1 MDRLRIYHQ
10 DGRELTDAVG
20 RGVEVLSVEDNDKW
34 MGEHSVDVSVSSP
47 FPIGWCI
54 GDYIDYRGERFEI
67 NYEPGRIKSS
77 RAGSDGGAFVY
88 NNVKFDSK
96 QYELVRSEFL
106 DVVLY
111 DNGQHYTSLPKF
123 AFYAS
128 SLDDIADRI
137 QANLNEQYGDG
148 VWQIY
153 TRNKAKSL
161 NRGCDAAEWS
171 LRYGDGVE
179 DNVIKAQ
186 SISVSSQSCWDVL
199 SLVNSTFDVNF
210 ITRGRSVYIGT
221 AGIPADHIF
230 GYGKGNGLR
239 KIEEQTDSSQAVTT
253 RLRAYGSSKNL
264 PTRYY
269 TNLCLDVFTK
279 CTGGRTYLDDG
290 ETRMNLVLYTDI
302 AWENRWAYFSTASES
317 GSFPVS
323 IRVDRYDYDVKANK
337 TDVDG
342 KELLL
347 FYVSTDDGND
357 YYNCQYL
364 SRQYSSFPKIYI
376 TKGASKENWPAQN
389 KEYQSD
395 ALPNNMSINVLMLP
409 GFPKKSL
416 KEWWD
421 AQDDATKKRIG
432 GDREH
437 DFSQDRFRPYVDSLN
452 AKEIG
457 VRQSSLF
464 FDNDNEKEGIIE
476 IYPTIEEM
484 EVGGVRIDEIDE
496 GSVSITDNGVFA
508 DGATIPPF
516 TLKLKKEVNFD
527 INSIRQNDFSVSMKD
542 GMCAGRTFKVGGS
555 AKGED
560 GRWVL
565 TMERVKD
572 EDLGLYFPYKD
583 FQIKKGDHFVLSG
596 IELPDEYVEYSAEKL
611 LTYAIA
617 WLDENDHTQKVY
629 TPQIDNVYM
638 ARQHDSAEADESGMA
653 VSLYKSLR
661 AGDMLTFADD
671 DLGLSVTMTIDQLTI
686 KESGGK
692 IPEYTITLK
701 KKTDVGTIQ
710 RIENKIDSLVSG
722 NGLSGGGGLLEPQ
735 IKQLIKSY
743 GSTFFLSKLK
753 EDAASGLIRFQR
765 GIAIGKKYGV
775 TEGGDAQLS
784 SVSASRVSD
793 GRSTSADRVITGASG
808 YDVYMGDD
816 GKSYAYLDNIVVRQK
831 AVFAETEIRK
841 VSYAGGSVTY
851 SNAGS
856 SIVKVDYLTDATGS
870 VSAIKCYAKADDGTT
885 QTANWWRVGMMAL
898 CKTYNIKN
906 SGNRYYWRLV
916 TGTGTEMLDDG
927 MEYYYVVLSNVKEF
941 KGSDAI
947 IPSYG
952 EGVFSEENGNLLT
965 WGDGSIS
972 IAITTGCGN
981 VSIAS
986 VSDETE
992 DDNGVALGEKTFYGY
1007 DPSVGNDLPAVGD
1020 VIVQAGDQIRWMS
1033 RGNVVMV
1040 RTSSEDDGGDT
1051 APSIMMYY
1059 SMGAPYATGKK
1070 DEAGNDIAT
1079 PYQWKRRTAMMSPG
1093 AWLVNAKRF
1102 KFFTDDDESRV
1113 VEPIATTYEIK
1124 VSSDT
1129 LTIHQ
1134 DGTTT
1139 PNQYTMSVVK
1149 HYGSLTETVEGA
1161 KIYGVLTADE
1171 NKNDVVLEY
1180 GSPLWPMFVASL
1192 KLAKA
1197 LRFEA
1202 YINGDRNSGEKIAE
1216 KHISVTRD
1224 GADGENVNMVGS
1236 ADDAIV
1242 DSEAPSGDGVHTWEE
1257 LLHYGFEPKVGGL
1270 YLFYMTDET
1279 GSKAQVVRYSTA
1291 TQYTIEEAKTGDS
1304 YVVDNADS
1312 VKGVDGILFSCYAKD
1327 ADGNTD
1333 WRDMGVWRGRDG
1345 VTITAEPGALV
1356 FDTGVDGLVD
1366 MGAQTGVISNISAQ
1380 RGGEAVA
1387 VEITQ
1392 VTGTGCTASA
1402 SGTTVKVTAVD
1413 KQTIVMADGTE
1424 KTMSVGGGYIGVDC
1438 MVGGAAYHVTIPM
1451 TVNIAAY
1458 AGKVEWDAKEYN
1470 ATFTKYKK
1478 TTDGRLE
1485 KAESSIKQ
1493 NADAI
1498 SLKVSCAD
1506 MEAAGMDITADSV
1519 VLTATQTLIRNQQG
1533 ETVAV
1538 FNADGTMIAGTV
1550 KTADTGFG
1558 SVSISGG
1565 EIGVTNPQGKTNI
1578 RFGLTSDGFMVLQY
1592 YDNDGNLL
1600 YDLGPSGLTQ
1610 SAIVGQKWYSGQ
1622 WVAVALGTDM
1632 ASKCLWSDGTW
1643 HDAEPLTA
1651 TGLSCRWYKMAIGNL
1666 ATAAFTETPGGADSQ
1681 PVPPTGNQP
1690 KWTENGYQAVALHK
1704 YYAAKI
1710 NDTAVADDAAGL
1722 SAKEAA
1728 LADGKWFTQKTGL
1741 GDGTGGLQH
1750 EAEGLWLPWDGTV
1763 LDGVGD
1769 AGNVYY
1775 PTYRLT
1781 GLMTTVMGSEQQMS
1795 MVVSEKVSKTQG
1807 TITR

>member
-1 MDRLRIYHQ
+1 MTQATERDYWISPNALYIELNAIGLPDYIHATCVSGAKILVYIKNIISYDAGHNYKRWTLQASPTVFNSHTVKYVYAAIPRIDDGTKNAIIVFPSEQLDIYGKNENKEQIGSEEYYYIFLRGIITSS
-10 DGRELTDAVG
+10 G
-20 RGVEVLSVEDNDKW
+20 DNGTTSRDWQQRISTGYLASDEAISSTGTESEWYKYS
-34 MGEHSVDVSVSSP
+34 SVDSIVTFLKNLTMKAGTAFHEFFARSIKILSGGDLTFEGQTPLTGIADKNTSVISEDKIVTP
-47 FPIGWCI
+47 KYVDDNFL
-54 GDYIDYRGERFEI
+54 
-67 NYEPGRIKSS
+67 SS
-77 RAGSDGGAFVY
+77 RLPDTAKGLITFEDG
-88 NNVKFDSK
+88 
-96 QYELVRSEFL
+96 
-106 DVVLY
+106 LY
-111 DNGQHYTSLPKF
+111 CKR
-123 AFYAS
+123 AA
-128 SLDDIADRI
+128 IADR
-137 QANLNEQYGDG
+137 
-148 VWQIY
+148 V
-153 TRNKAKSL
+153 
-161 NRGCDAAEWS
+161 
-171 LRYGDGVE
+171 
-179 DNVIKAQ
+179 
-186 SISVSSQSCWDVL
+186 
-199 SLVNSTFDVNF
+199 
-210 ITRGRSVYIGT
+210 
-221 AGIPADHIF
+221 
-230 GYGKGNGLR
+230 
-239 KIEEQTDSSQAVTT
+239 
-253 RLRAYGSSKNL
+253 
-264 PTRYY
+264 
-269 TNLCLDVFTK
+269 
-279 CTGGRTYLDDG
+279 
-290 ETRMNLVLYTDI
+290 
-302 AWENRWAYFSTASES
+302 
-317 GSFPVS
+317 
-323 IRVDRYDYDVKANK
+323 
-337 TDVDG
+337 
-342 KELLL
+342 
-347 FYVSTDDGND
+347 
-357 YYNCQYL
+357 
-364 SRQYSSFPKIYI
+364 
-376 TKGASKENWPAQN
+376 
-389 KEYQSD
+389 
-395 ALPNNMSINVLMLP
+395 
-409 GFPKKSL
+409 
-416 KEWWD
+416 
-421 AQDDATKKRIG
+421 
-432 GDREH
+432 H
-437 DFSQDRFRPYVDSLN
+437 D
-452 AKEIG
+452 K
-457 VRQSSLF
+457 
-464 FDNDNEKEGIIE
+464 
-476 IYPTIEEM
+476 
-484 EVGGVRIDEIDE
+484 
-496 GSVSITDNGVFA
+496 
-508 DGATIPPF
+508 
-516 TLKLKKEVNFD
+516 
-527 INSIRQNDFSVSMKD
+527 
-542 GMCAGRTFKVGGS
+542 
-555 AKGED
+555 
-560 GRWVL
+560 
-565 TMERVKD
+565 
-572 EDLGLYFPYKD
+572 
-583 FQIKKGDHFVLSG
+583 
-596 IELPDEYVEYSAEKL
+596 
-611 LTYAIA
+611 
-617 WLDENDHTQKVY
+617 
-629 TPQIDNVYM
+629 
-638 ARQHDSAEADESGMA
+638 
-653 VSLYKSLR
+653 
-661 AGDMLTFADD
+661 
-671 DLGLSVTMTIDQLTI
+671 
-686 KESGGK
+686 
-692 IPEYTITLK
+692 
-701 KKTDVGTIQ
+701 
-710 RIENKIDSLVSG
+710 
-722 NGLSGGGGLLEPQ
+722 
-735 IKQLIKSY
+735 
-743 GSTFFLSKLK
+743 
-753 EDAASGLIRFQR
+753 
-765 GIAIGKKYGV
+765 
-775 TEGGDAQLS
+775 
-784 SVSASRVSD
+784 
-793 GRSTSADRVITGASG
+793 RSTNADRVLTGAQG
-808 YDVYMGDD
+808 YDIYMGDD
-816 GKSYAYLDNIVVRQK
+816 GKSYAYLDNLIVRQK
-831 AVFAETEIRK
+831 ALFASTEIRK
-841 VSYAGGSVTY
+841 VSYAGGSVIY

-856 SIVKVDYLTDATGS
+856 TIVKVAYVLDTAGA
-870 VSAIKCYAKADDGTT
+870 VSAIKCYAKSDDGTT

-952 EGVFSEENGNLLT
+952 EGVFSEEKDNLLT

-972 IAITTGCGN
+972 IAITTGGGN

-986 VSDETE
+986 VSDETA

-1020 VIVQAGDQIRWMS
+1020 VIVQAGDQIRWTS

-1070 DEAGNDIAT
+1070 DEAGNDIAN
-1079 PYQWKRRTAMMSPG
+1079 PYQWKRRTAKMSPG
-1093 AWLVNAKRF
+1093 GWLVNAKRF

-1129 LTIHQ
+1129 LAIHQ

-1139 PNQYTMSVVK
+1139 PNQYTASVVK

-1171 NKNDVVLEY
+1171 TKNDVVVEY
-1180 GSPLWPMFVASL
+1180 GSPLWPVFVASL

-1291 TQYTIEEAKTGDS
+1291 TQYTIEEAKAGDS

-1312 VKGVDGILFSCYAKD
+1312 VKDVDGILFSCYAKD
-1327 ADGNTD
+1327 ANGNTD
-1333 WRDMGVWRGRDG
+1333 WCDMGVWRGRDG

-1356 FDTGVDGLVD
+1356 FDTGMDGLVD
-1366 MGAQTGVISNISAQ
+1366 MGAQTGTFSNISAQ
-1380 RGGEAVA
+1380 RGGETVA
-1387 VEITQ
+1387 VEITH
-1392 VTGTGCTASA
+1392 VTGTGCTASF
-1402 SGTTVKVTAVD
+1402 SGTTVTVTAVD

-1424 KTMSVGGGYIGVDC
+1424 KDMSVGGGYIGVDC

-1458 AGKVEWDAKEYN
+1458 ASKVEWDAKEYN
-1470 ATFTKYKK
+1470 STFTSYK
-1478 TTDGRLE
+1478 TATDGRLD
-1485 KAESSIKQ
+1485 KAESNIKQ

-1498 SLKVSCAD
+1498 SLKVSRAD
-1506 MEAAGMDITADSV
+1506 MEAAGMDITEDSV

-1538 FNADGTMIAGTV
+1538 FNADGTMMAGTV

-1565 EIGVTNPQGKTNI
+1565 EIGVMNPQGKTNI

-1610 SAIVGQKWYSGQ
+1610 SAIVGQKWYSSQ

-1632 ASKCLWSDGTW
+1632 ANKCLWSDGTW
-1643 HDAEPLTA
+1643 HDAAPLTA

-1666 ATAAFTETPGGADSQ
+1666 AAAAFTETPGGAEAQ
-1681 PVPPTGNQP
+1681 PVPPTGKQP
-1690 KWTENGYQAVALHK
+1690 KWAEHGYQAVALHK

-1710 NDTAVADDAAGL
+1710 NGTAVADDAAGL

-1741 GDGTGGLQH
+1741 GDGAGGLQH
-1750 EAEGLWLPWDGTV
+1750 EAAGQWLPWDGTV

-1769 AGNVYY
+1769 ASNVYY

>member
-1 MDRLRIYHQ
+1 MTQATTKDYWISPTALYIELNALGNPNYIQASCISGAQILVYVKDIIGFDAGHNYRRWPLQAAPTVFNSNTEKYVYAAIPRDFTSNRLALIVFPSEQVDIYGKNEQ
-10 DGRELTDAVG
+10 EEQIG
-20 RGVEVLSVEDNDKW
+20 
-34 MGEHSVDVSVSSP
+34 SVDYYYIFLQGIITSSGDNGTVQRDWK
-47 FPIGWCI
+47 IG
-54 GDYIDYRGERFEI
+54 
-67 NYEPGRIKSS
+67 GRIVSGYLSS
-77 RAGSDGGAFVY
+77 DEAISAIPNESEWYNYSSVDSIVTFLKNLTMKAGTCFHEFFARSIKILSGGDLTFEGQTPLTGIADKNTSVISEDKIVTPKYVDDNFLSSQLPDTAKGLITFEDGLYCKGA
-88 NNVKFDSK
+88 
-96 QYELVRSEFL
+96 
-106 DVVLY
+106 
-111 DNGQHYTSLPKF
+111 
-123 AFYAS
+123 A
-128 SLDDIADRI
+128 IADR
-137 QANLNEQYGDG
+137 
-148 VWQIY
+148 V
-153 TRNKAKSL
+153 
-161 NRGCDAAEWS
+161 
-171 LRYGDGVE
+171 
-179 DNVIKAQ
+179 
-186 SISVSSQSCWDVL
+186 
-199 SLVNSTFDVNF
+199 
-210 ITRGRSVYIGT
+210 
-221 AGIPADHIF
+221 
-230 GYGKGNGLR
+230 
-239 KIEEQTDSSQAVTT
+239 
-253 RLRAYGSSKNL
+253 
-264 PTRYY
+264 
-269 TNLCLDVFTK
+269 
-279 CTGGRTYLDDG
+279 
-290 ETRMNLVLYTDI
+290 
-302 AWENRWAYFSTASES
+302 
-317 GSFPVS
+317 
-323 IRVDRYDYDVKANK
+323 
-337 TDVDG
+337 
-342 KELLL
+342 
-347 FYVSTDDGND
+347 
-357 YYNCQYL
+357 
-364 SRQYSSFPKIYI
+364 
-376 TKGASKENWPAQN
+376 
-389 KEYQSD
+389 
-395 ALPNNMSINVLMLP
+395 
-409 GFPKKSL
+409 
-416 KEWWD
+416 
-421 AQDDATKKRIG
+421 
-432 GDREH
+432 H
-437 DFSQDRFRPYVDSLN
+437 D
-452 AKEIG
+452 K
-457 VRQSSLF
+457 
-464 FDNDNEKEGIIE
+464 
-476 IYPTIEEM
+476 
-484 EVGGVRIDEIDE
+484 
-496 GSVSITDNGVFA
+496 
-508 DGATIPPF
+508 
-516 TLKLKKEVNFD
+516 
-527 INSIRQNDFSVSMKD
+527 
-542 GMCAGRTFKVGGS
+542 
-555 AKGED
+555 
-560 GRWVL
+560 
-565 TMERVKD
+565 
-572 EDLGLYFPYKD
+572 
-583 FQIKKGDHFVLSG
+583 
-596 IELPDEYVEYSAEKL
+596 
-611 LTYAIA
+611 
-617 WLDENDHTQKVY
+617 
-629 TPQIDNVYM
+629 
-638 ARQHDSAEADESGMA
+638 
-653 VSLYKSLR
+653 
-661 AGDMLTFADD
+661 
-671 DLGLSVTMTIDQLTI
+671 
-686 KESGGK
+686 
-692 IPEYTITLK
+692 
-701 KKTDVGTIQ
+701 
-710 RIENKIDSLVSG
+710 
-722 NGLSGGGGLLEPQ
+722 
-735 IKQLIKSY
+735 
-743 GSTFFLSKLK
+743 
-753 EDAASGLIRFQR
+753 
-765 GIAIGKKYGV
+765 
-775 TEGGDAQLS
+775 
-784 SVSASRVSD
+784 
-793 GRSTSADRVITGASG
+793 RSTNADRVLTGAQG
-808 YDVYMGDD
+808 YDIYMGDD
-816 GKSYAYLDNIVVRQK
+816 GKSYGYIDNLIVRQK
-831 AVFAETEIRK
+831 ALFASTEIRK
-841 VSYAGGSVTY
+841 VSYAGGSVIY

-856 SIVKVDYLTDATGS
+856 TIVKVAYVLDTAGS

-952 EGVFSEENGNLLT
+952 EGVFSEEKDNLLT

-972 IAITTGCGN
+972 IAITTGGGN

-986 VSDETE
+986 VSDETA

-1020 VIVQAGDQIRWMS
+1020 VIVQAGDQIRWTS

-1070 DEAGNDIAT
+1070 DEAGNDIAN
-1079 PYQWKRRTAMMSPG
+1079 PYQWKRRTAKMSPG
-1093 AWLVNAKRF
+1093 GWLVNAKRF

-1139 PNQYTMSVVK
+1139 PNQYTASVVK

-1171 NKNDVVLEY
+1171 NKNDVVVEY

-1270 YLFYMTDET
+1270 YLFYMTEET

-1291 TQYTIEEAKTGDS
+1291 TQYTIEEAQTGDS

-1327 ADGNTD
+1327 ANGNTD

-1380 RGGEAVA
+1380 RGGETVA

-1392 VTGTGCTASA
+1392 VTGTGCTASF
-1402 SGTTVKVTAVD
+1402 SGTTVTVTAVD
-1413 KQTIVMADGTE
+1413 KQTIVMADGLE

-1438 MVGGAAYHVTIPM
+1438 TVGGAAYHVTIPM

-1458 AGKVEWDAKEYN
+1458 ASKVEWDAEEYN
-1470 ATFTKYKK
+1470 STFTSYK
-1478 TTDGRLE
+1478 TATDGRLD
-1485 KAESSIKQ
+1485 KAESNIRQ
-1493 NADAI
+1493 NAEAI
-1498 SLKVSCAD
+1498 SLKVSRKD
-1506 MEAAGMDITADSV
+1506 MEAAGMDITEDSV

-1565 EIGVTNPQGKTNI
+1565 EIGVMNPQGKTNI

-1632 ASKCLWSDGTW
+1632 ESKCLWSDGTW

-1666 ATAAFTETPGGADSQ
+1666 AAAAFTETPGGADSQ
-1681 PVPPTGNQP
+1681 PVPPTGKQP
-1690 KWTENGYQAVALHK
+1690 KWAENGYQAVALHK

-1710 NDTAVADDAAGL
+1710 NGTAVADDAAGL

-1741 GDGTGGLQH
+1741 GDGAGGLQH
-1750 EAEGLWLPWDGTV
+1750 EAAGQWLPWDGTV

-1769 AGNVYY
+1769 ASNVYY

>member
-1 MDRLRIYHQ
+1 MTQATERDYWISPNALYIELNALGLPDYIQASCVSGAKILVYIKNIISYDAGHNYKRWTLQASPTVFNTHTVKYVYAAIPRIDDSTKNAIIVFPSEQLDIYGKNESKEQIGSEEYYYIFLRGIITSS
-10 DGRELTDAVG
+10 G
-20 RGVEVLSVEDNDKW
+20 DNGTINRDWKQRISTGYLASDEAISSTGTESEW
-34 MGEHSVDVSVSSP
+34 YKYSSVDSIVTFLKNLTMKAGTFFHEFFARSIKILSGGDLTFEGQTPLTGIADKNTSIISEDKIVTPKYVDDNFLSSQLP
-47 FPIGWCI
+47 DTAKGLIT
-54 GDYIDYRGERFEI
+54 FE
-67 NYEPGRIKSS
+67 
-77 RAGSDGGAFVY
+77 DGLYCKGA
-88 NNVKFDSK
+88 
-96 QYELVRSEFL
+96 
-106 DVVLY
+106 
-111 DNGQHYTSLPKF
+111 
-123 AFYAS
+123 A
-128 SLDDIADRI
+128 IADR
-137 QANLNEQYGDG
+137 
-148 VWQIY
+148 V
-153 TRNKAKSL
+153 
-161 NRGCDAAEWS
+161 
-171 LRYGDGVE
+171 
-179 DNVIKAQ
+179 
-186 SISVSSQSCWDVL
+186 
-199 SLVNSTFDVNF
+199 
-210 ITRGRSVYIGT
+210 
-221 AGIPADHIF
+221 
-230 GYGKGNGLR
+230 
-239 KIEEQTDSSQAVTT
+239 
-253 RLRAYGSSKNL
+253 
-264 PTRYY
+264 
-269 TNLCLDVFTK
+269 
-279 CTGGRTYLDDG
+279 
-290 ETRMNLVLYTDI
+290 
-302 AWENRWAYFSTASES
+302 
-317 GSFPVS
+317 
-323 IRVDRYDYDVKANK
+323 
-337 TDVDG
+337 
-342 KELLL
+342 
-347 FYVSTDDGND
+347 
-357 YYNCQYL
+357 
-364 SRQYSSFPKIYI
+364 
-376 TKGASKENWPAQN
+376 
-389 KEYQSD
+389 
-395 ALPNNMSINVLMLP
+395 
-409 GFPKKSL
+409 
-416 KEWWD
+416 
-421 AQDDATKKRIG
+421 
-432 GDREH
+432 H
-437 DFSQDRFRPYVDSLN
+437 D
-452 AKEIG
+452 K
-457 VRQSSLF
+457 
-464 FDNDNEKEGIIE
+464 
-476 IYPTIEEM
+476 
-484 EVGGVRIDEIDE
+484 
-496 GSVSITDNGVFA
+496 
-508 DGATIPPF
+508 
-516 TLKLKKEVNFD
+516 
-527 INSIRQNDFSVSMKD
+527 
-542 GMCAGRTFKVGGS
+542 
-555 AKGED
+555 
-560 GRWVL
+560 
-565 TMERVKD
+565 
-572 EDLGLYFPYKD
+572 
-583 FQIKKGDHFVLSG
+583 
-596 IELPDEYVEYSAEKL
+596 
-611 LTYAIA
+611 
-617 WLDENDHTQKVY
+617 
-629 TPQIDNVYM
+629 
-638 ARQHDSAEADESGMA
+638 
-653 VSLYKSLR
+653 
-661 AGDMLTFADD
+661 
-671 DLGLSVTMTIDQLTI
+671 
-686 KESGGK
+686 
-692 IPEYTITLK
+692 
-701 KKTDVGTIQ
+701 
-710 RIENKIDSLVSG
+710 
-722 NGLSGGGGLLEPQ
+722 
-735 IKQLIKSY
+735 
-743 GSTFFLSKLK
+743 
-753 EDAASGLIRFQR
+753 
-765 GIAIGKKYGV
+765 
-775 TEGGDAQLS
+775 
-784 SVSASRVSD
+784 
-793 GRSTSADRVITGASG
+793 RSTNADRVLTGAQG
-808 YDVYMGDD
+808 YDIYMGDD
-816 GKSYAYLDNIVVRQK
+816 GKSYGYIDNLIVRQK
-831 AVFAETEIRK
+831 ALFASTEIRK
-841 VSYAGGSVTY
+841 VSYADGSVIY

-856 SIVKVDYLTDATGS
+856 TIVKVAYVFDSANS

-952 EGVFSEENGNLLT
+952 EGVFSEEKGNLLT

-972 IAITTGCGN
+972 IAITTGGGN

-986 VSDETE
+986 VSDETA
-992 DDNGVALGEKTFYGY
+992 DDNGVALGDKTFYGY

-1070 DEAGNDIAT
+1070 DEAGNDIAN
-1079 PYQWKRRTAMMSPG
+1079 PYQWKRRTAKMSPG
-1093 AWLVNAKRF
+1093 GWLVNAKRF

-1139 PNQYTMSVVK
+1139 PNQYTASVVK
-1149 HYGSLTETVEGA
+1149 HYGSLTEAVEDA

-1171 NKNDVVLEY
+1171 NKNDVVVEY

-1202 YINGDRNSGEKIAE
+1202 YINGDRNNGEKIAE
-1216 KHISVTRD
+1216 KNISVTRD
-1224 GADGENVNMVGS
+1224 GSDGESVDMVGS

-1257 LLHYGFEPKVGGL
+1257 LLHYGFEPKAGGL

-1312 VKGVDGILFSCYAKD
+1312 VKDVDGVLFSCYAKD
-1327 ADGNTD
+1327 ANGNTD

-1356 FDTGVDGLVD
+1356 FDTGMDGLVD
-1366 MGAQTGVISNISAQ
+1366 MGAQTGTISNISAQ

-1387 VEITQ
+1387 VEITH
-1392 VTGTGCTASA
+1392 VTGTGCTASF
-1402 SGTTVKVTAVD
+1402 SGTTVKVTSVD

-1438 MVGGAAYHVTIPM
+1438 TVGGAAYHVTIPM

-1458 AGKVEWDAKEYN
+1458 AGKVEWDAMGYN
-1470 ATFTKYKK
+1470 ANFTKYKE
-1478 TTDGRLE
+1478 TTDGRLV
-1485 KAESSIKQ
+1485 KAESNISM

-1498 SLKVSCAD
+1498 SLKVSRKD
-1506 MEAAGMDITADSV
+1506 MEAAGMDITEDSV

-1538 FNADGTMIAGTV
+1538 FNADGTMMAGTV

-1622 WVAVALGTDM
+1622 WVAVTLGTDM

-1710 NDTAVADDAAGL
+1710 NGTAVADDAAGL

-1750 EAEGLWLPWDGTV
+1750 EAAGQWLPWDGTV
-1763 LDGVGD
+1763 RDGVGD
-1769 AGNVYY
+1769 ASNVYY

-1781 GLMTTVMGSEQQMS
+1781 DLMTTVMGSEQQMS

>member
-1 MDRLRIYHQ
+1 MTQATTKDYWISPTALYIELNALGNPNYIQASCISGAQILVYVKDIIGFDAGHNYRRWPLQAAPTVFNSNTEKYVYAAIPRDFTSNRLALIVFPSEQVDIYGKNEQ
-10 DGRELTDAVG
+10 EEQIG
-20 RGVEVLSVEDNDKW
+20 
-34 MGEHSVDVSVSSP
+34 SVDYYYIFLQGIITSSGDNGTVQRDWK
-47 FPIGWCI
+47 IG
-54 GDYIDYRGERFEI
+54 
-67 NYEPGRIKSS
+67 GRIVSGYLSSDEAISAIPNESEWYNYSSVDSIVTFLKNLTMKAGTFFHEFFARSIKILSGGNLTFEGQTPLTGIADKNTSVISEDKIVTPKYVDDNFLSS
-77 RAGSDGGAFVY
+77 RLPDTAKGLITFEDGLYCKGA
-88 NNVKFDSK
+88 
-96 QYELVRSEFL
+96 
-106 DVVLY
+106 
-111 DNGQHYTSLPKF
+111 
-123 AFYAS
+123 A
-128 SLDDIADRI
+128 IADR
-137 QANLNEQYGDG
+137 
-148 VWQIY
+148 V
-153 TRNKAKSL
+153 
-161 NRGCDAAEWS
+161 
-171 LRYGDGVE
+171 
-179 DNVIKAQ
+179 
-186 SISVSSQSCWDVL
+186 
-199 SLVNSTFDVNF
+199 
-210 ITRGRSVYIGT
+210 
-221 AGIPADHIF
+221 
-230 GYGKGNGLR
+230 
-239 KIEEQTDSSQAVTT
+239 
-253 RLRAYGSSKNL
+253 
-264 PTRYY
+264 
-269 TNLCLDVFTK
+269 
-279 CTGGRTYLDDG
+279 
-290 ETRMNLVLYTDI
+290 
-302 AWENRWAYFSTASES
+302 
-317 GSFPVS
+317 
-323 IRVDRYDYDVKANK
+323 
-337 TDVDG
+337 
-342 KELLL
+342 
-347 FYVSTDDGND
+347 
-357 YYNCQYL
+357 
-364 SRQYSSFPKIYI
+364 
-376 TKGASKENWPAQN
+376 
-389 KEYQSD
+389 
-395 ALPNNMSINVLMLP
+395 
-409 GFPKKSL
+409 
-416 KEWWD
+416 
-421 AQDDATKKRIG
+421 
-432 GDREH
+432 H
-437 DFSQDRFRPYVDSLN
+437 D
-452 AKEIG
+452 K
-457 VRQSSLF
+457 
-464 FDNDNEKEGIIE
+464 
-476 IYPTIEEM
+476 
-484 EVGGVRIDEIDE
+484 
-496 GSVSITDNGVFA
+496 
-508 DGATIPPF
+508 
-516 TLKLKKEVNFD
+516 
-527 INSIRQNDFSVSMKD
+527 
-542 GMCAGRTFKVGGS
+542 
-555 AKGED
+555 
-560 GRWVL
+560 
-565 TMERVKD
+565 
-572 EDLGLYFPYKD
+572 
-583 FQIKKGDHFVLSG
+583 
-596 IELPDEYVEYSAEKL
+596 
-611 LTYAIA
+611 
-617 WLDENDHTQKVY
+617 
-629 TPQIDNVYM
+629 
-638 ARQHDSAEADESGMA
+638 
-653 VSLYKSLR
+653 
-661 AGDMLTFADD
+661 
-671 DLGLSVTMTIDQLTI
+671 
-686 KESGGK
+686 
-692 IPEYTITLK
+692 
-701 KKTDVGTIQ
+701 
-710 RIENKIDSLVSG
+710 
-722 NGLSGGGGLLEPQ
+722 
-735 IKQLIKSY
+735 
-743 GSTFFLSKLK
+743 
-753 EDAASGLIRFQR
+753 
-765 GIAIGKKYGV
+765 
-775 TEGGDAQLS
+775 
-784 SVSASRVSD
+784 
-793 GRSTSADRVITGASG
+793 RSTNADRVLTGAQG
-808 YDVYMGDD
+808 YDIYMGDD
-816 GKSYAYLDNIVVRQK
+816 GKSYGYIDNLIVRQK
-831 AVFAETEIRK
+831 ALFASTEIRK
-841 VSYAGGSVTY
+841 VSYADGSVLY

-856 SIVKVDYLTDATGS
+856 TIVKVAYVFDSADS

-952 EGVFSEENGNLLT
+952 EGVFSEEKGNLLT

-972 IAITTGCGN
+972 IAITTEGGN

-986 VSDETE
+986 VSDETA

-1070 DEAGNDIAT
+1070 DEAGNDIAN
-1079 PYQWKRRTAMMSPG
+1079 PYQWKRRTAKMSPG
-1093 AWLVNAKRF
+1093 GWLVNAKRF

-1129 LTIHQ
+1129 LAIHQ

-1139 PNQYTMSVVK
+1139 PNQYTASVVK
-1149 HYGSLTETVEGA
+1149 HYGSLTEAVEGA

-1171 NKNDVVLEY
+1171 NKNDVVVEY
-1180 GSPLWPMFVASL
+1180 GSPLWPVLVAVL

-1291 TQYTIEEAKTGDS
+1291 TQYTIEEAKPGDS

-1312 VKGVDGILFSCYAKD
+1312 VKDVDGVLFVCYAKD
-1327 ADGNTD
+1327 ANGNTN

-1366 MGAQTGVISNISAQ
+1366 MGAQIGTFSNISAQ
-1380 RGGEAVA
+1380 RGGKTVA
-1387 VEITQ
+1387 VEITH
-1392 VTGTGCTASA
+1392 VTGTGCTASF
-1402 SGTTVKVTAVD
+1402 SDTTVTVTAVD

-1458 AGKVEWDAKEYN
+1458 ACKVEWDAKEYN

-1478 TTDGRLE
+1478 TTDGKLE
-1485 KAESSIKQ
+1485 KAESNIKQ
-1493 NADAI
+1493 NADNI
-1498 SLKVSCAD
+1498 SLKVSRND
-1506 MEAAGMDITADSV
+1506 MVKAGMDITADSV
-1519 VLTATQTLIRNQQG
+1519 VLTATQTLIKNQQG
-1533 ETVAV
+1533 ENVAV

-1565 EIGVTNPQGKTNI
+1565 EIGVMNPQGKTNM

-1622 WVAVALGTDM
+1622 WVSVVLGTDM
-1632 ASKCLWSDGTW
+1632 ANKCLWSDGTW
-1643 HDAEPLTA
+1643 HDAAPLSA
-1651 TGLSCRWYKMAIGNL
+1651 TGLSYRWYKMAIGNL
-1666 ATAAFTETPGGADSQ
+1666 AAASFTETPGGADSQ
-1681 PVPPTGNQP
+1681 PVPPTGKQP
-1690 KWTENGYQAVALHK
+1690 QWTEHGYQAVALHK

-1710 NDTAVADDAAGL
+1710 NGTAVADDAAGL
-1722 SAKEAA
+1722 SANEAA
-1728 LADGKWFTQKTGL
+1728 IADGKWFTQKTGL

-1750 EAEGLWLPWDGTV
+1750 EAEGQWLPWDGTV

-1769 AGNVYY
+1769 ASNVYY
-1775 PTYRLT
+1775 PTYSLT

>member
-1 MDRLRIYHQ
+1 MTQATERDYWISPNALYIELNAQGLPDYIHASCVSGAKILVYIKNIISYDAGHNYKRWTLQASPTVFNTHTVKYVYAAIPRIDDGTKNAIIVFPSEQLDIYGKNESKEQIGSEEYYYIFLRGIITSS
-10 DGRELTDAVG
+10 G
-20 RGVEVLSVEDNDKW
+20 DNGTTSRDW
-34 MGEHSVDVSVSSP
+34 QQRISTGYLASDEAISSTGTESEWYNYSSVDSIVTFLKNLTMKAGTCFHEFFARSIKILSGGDLTFEGQTPLTGIADKNTSVISEDKIVTPKYVDDNFLSSQLP
-47 FPIGWCI
+47 DTAKGLIT
-54 GDYIDYRGERFEI
+54 FE
-67 NYEPGRIKSS
+67 
-77 RAGSDGGAFVY
+77 DGLYCKGA
-88 NNVKFDSK
+88 
-96 QYELVRSEFL
+96 
-106 DVVLY
+106 
-111 DNGQHYTSLPKF
+111 
-123 AFYAS
+123 A
-128 SLDDIADRI
+128 IADR
-137 QANLNEQYGDG
+137 
-148 VWQIY
+148 V
-153 TRNKAKSL
+153 
-161 NRGCDAAEWS
+161 
-171 LRYGDGVE
+171 
-179 DNVIKAQ
+179 
-186 SISVSSQSCWDVL
+186 
-199 SLVNSTFDVNF
+199 
-210 ITRGRSVYIGT
+210 
-221 AGIPADHIF
+221 
-230 GYGKGNGLR
+230 
-239 KIEEQTDSSQAVTT
+239 
-253 RLRAYGSSKNL
+253 
-264 PTRYY
+264 
-269 TNLCLDVFTK
+269 
-279 CTGGRTYLDDG
+279 
-290 ETRMNLVLYTDI
+290 
-302 AWENRWAYFSTASES
+302 
-317 GSFPVS
+317 
-323 IRVDRYDYDVKANK
+323 
-337 TDVDG
+337 
-342 KELLL
+342 
-347 FYVSTDDGND
+347 
-357 YYNCQYL
+357 
-364 SRQYSSFPKIYI
+364 
-376 TKGASKENWPAQN
+376 
-389 KEYQSD
+389 
-395 ALPNNMSINVLMLP
+395 
-409 GFPKKSL
+409 
-416 KEWWD
+416 
-421 AQDDATKKRIG
+421 
-432 GDREH
+432 H
-437 DFSQDRFRPYVDSLN
+437 D
-452 AKEIG
+452 K
-457 VRQSSLF
+457 
-464 FDNDNEKEGIIE
+464 
-476 IYPTIEEM
+476 
-484 EVGGVRIDEIDE
+484 
-496 GSVSITDNGVFA
+496 
-508 DGATIPPF
+508 
-516 TLKLKKEVNFD
+516 
-527 INSIRQNDFSVSMKD
+527 
-542 GMCAGRTFKVGGS
+542 
-555 AKGED
+555 
-560 GRWVL
+560 
-565 TMERVKD
+565 
-572 EDLGLYFPYKD
+572 
-583 FQIKKGDHFVLSG
+583 
-596 IELPDEYVEYSAEKL
+596 
-611 LTYAIA
+611 
-617 WLDENDHTQKVY
+617 
-629 TPQIDNVYM
+629 
-638 ARQHDSAEADESGMA
+638 
-653 VSLYKSLR
+653 
-661 AGDMLTFADD
+661 
-671 DLGLSVTMTIDQLTI
+671 
-686 KESGGK
+686 
-692 IPEYTITLK
+692 
-701 KKTDVGTIQ
+701 
-710 RIENKIDSLVSG
+710 
-722 NGLSGGGGLLEPQ
+722 
-735 IKQLIKSY
+735 
-743 GSTFFLSKLK
+743 
-753 EDAASGLIRFQR
+753 
-765 GIAIGKKYGV
+765 
-775 TEGGDAQLS
+775 
-784 SVSASRVSD
+784 
-793 GRSTSADRVITGASG
+793 RSTNADRVLTGAQG
-808 YDVYMGDD
+808 YDFYMGDD
-816 GKSYAYLDNIVVRQK
+816 GKSYGYIDNLIVRQK
-831 AVFAETEIRK
+831 ALFASTEIRK
-841 VSYAGGSVTY
+841 VSYAGGSVIY

-856 SIVKVDYLTDATGS
+856 TIVKVAYVFDSADS

-1033 RGNVVMV
+1033 RGNMVMV

-1051 APSIMMYY
+1051 ASSIMMYY

-1070 DEAGNDIAT
+1070 DEAGNDIAN
-1079 PYQWKRRTAMMSPG
+1079 PYQWKRRTANMSPG
-1093 AWLVNAKRF
+1093 GWLVNAKRF

-1129 LTIHQ
+1129 LAIHQ

-1139 PNQYTMSVVK
+1139 PNQYTASVVK

-1161 KIYGVLTADE
+1161 KLYGVLTADE
-1171 NKNDVVLEY
+1171 NKNDVVVEY
-1180 GSPLWPMFVASL
+1180 GSPLWPVLVAVL

-1291 TQYTIEEAKTGDS
+1291 TQYTIEEAKIGDS

-1312 VKGVDGILFSCYAKD
+1312 VKDVDGVLFSCYAKD
-1327 ADGNTD
+1327 ANGNTD

-1356 FDTGVDGLVD
+1356 FNTGMDGLVD
-1366 MGAQTGVISNISAQ
+1366 MGAQTGAISNISAQ

-1387 VEITQ
+1387 VEITH
-1392 VTGTGCTASA
+1392 VTGTGCTASF
-1402 SGTTVKVTAVD
+1402 SGTTVKVTDVD

-1470 ATFTKYKK
+1470 ATFTSYKK

-1485 KAESSIKQ
+1485 KAESNIKQ
-1493 NADAI
+1493 NADNI
-1498 SLKVSCAD
+1498 SLKVSHNE
-1506 MEAAGMDITADSV
+1506 MEAAGIEITPKSV
-1519 VLTATQTLIRNQQG
+1519 VLTATQTLIKNQQG
-1533 ETVAV
+1533 EEVAV

-1565 EIGVTNPQGKTNI
+1565 EIGVMNPQGKTNM

-1622 WVAVALGTDM
+1622 WVAVVLGTDM
-1632 ASKCLWSDGTW
+1632 ANKCLWSDGTW
-1643 HDAEPLTA
+1643 HDAAPQAA
-1651 TGLSCRWYKMAIGNL
+1651 TGLSYRWYKMAIGNL
-1666 ATAAFTETPGGADSQ
+1666 AAASFTETPGGADSQ
-1681 PVPPTGNQP
+1681 PVPPTGKQP
-1690 KWTENGYQAVALHK
+1690 QWTEHGYQAVALHK

-1710 NDTAVADDAAGL
+1710 NGTAVADDAAGL

-1728 LADGKWFTQKTGL
+1728 LADGKWFTQKTSI
-1741 GDGTGGLQH
+1741 GDGAGGLQH
-1750 EAEGLWLPWDGTV
+1750 EAEGQWLPWDGTV

-1769 AGNVYY
+1769 ASNVYY

>member
-1 MDRLRIYHQ
+1 MTQATERDYWISPNALYIELNALGLPDYIQASCVSGAKILVYIKNIISYDAGHNYKRWTLQASPTVFNSHTVKYVYAAIPRIDDSTKNAIIVFPSEQLDIYGKNESNEQIGSEEYYYIFLRGIITSS
-10 DGRELTDAVG
+10 G
-20 RGVEVLSVEDNDKW
+20 DNGTINRDWKQRISTGYLASDEAISSTGTESEW
-34 MGEHSVDVSVSSP
+34 YKYSSVDSIVTFLKNLTMKAGTAFHEFFARSIKILSGGDLTFEGQTPLTGIADKNTSVISEDKIVTP
-47 FPIGWCI
+47 KYVDDNFL
-54 GDYIDYRGERFEI
+54 
-67 NYEPGRIKSS
+67 SS
-77 RAGSDGGAFVY
+77 RLPDTAKGLITFEDG
-88 NNVKFDSK
+88 
-96 QYELVRSEFL
+96 
-106 DVVLY
+106 LY
-111 DNGQHYTSLPKF
+111 CKR
-123 AFYAS
+123 AA
-128 SLDDIADRI
+128 IADR
-137 QANLNEQYGDG
+137 
-148 VWQIY
+148 V
-153 TRNKAKSL
+153 
-161 NRGCDAAEWS
+161 
-171 LRYGDGVE
+171 
-179 DNVIKAQ
+179 
-186 SISVSSQSCWDVL
+186 
-199 SLVNSTFDVNF
+199 
-210 ITRGRSVYIGT
+210 
-221 AGIPADHIF
+221 
-230 GYGKGNGLR
+230 
-239 KIEEQTDSSQAVTT
+239 
-253 RLRAYGSSKNL
+253 
-264 PTRYY
+264 
-269 TNLCLDVFTK
+269 
-279 CTGGRTYLDDG
+279 
-290 ETRMNLVLYTDI
+290 
-302 AWENRWAYFSTASES
+302 
-317 GSFPVS
+317 
-323 IRVDRYDYDVKANK
+323 
-337 TDVDG
+337 
-342 KELLL
+342 
-347 FYVSTDDGND
+347 
-357 YYNCQYL
+357 
-364 SRQYSSFPKIYI
+364 
-376 TKGASKENWPAQN
+376 
-389 KEYQSD
+389 
-395 ALPNNMSINVLMLP
+395 
-409 GFPKKSL
+409 
-416 KEWWD
+416 
-421 AQDDATKKRIG
+421 
-432 GDREH
+432 H
-437 DFSQDRFRPYVDSLN
+437 D
-452 AKEIG
+452 K
-457 VRQSSLF
+457 
-464 FDNDNEKEGIIE
+464 
-476 IYPTIEEM
+476 
-484 EVGGVRIDEIDE
+484 
-496 GSVSITDNGVFA
+496 
-508 DGATIPPF
+508 
-516 TLKLKKEVNFD
+516 
-527 INSIRQNDFSVSMKD
+527 
-542 GMCAGRTFKVGGS
+542 
-555 AKGED
+555 
-560 GRWVL
+560 
-565 TMERVKD
+565 
-572 EDLGLYFPYKD
+572 
-583 FQIKKGDHFVLSG
+583 
-596 IELPDEYVEYSAEKL
+596 
-611 LTYAIA
+611 
-617 WLDENDHTQKVY
+617 
-629 TPQIDNVYM
+629 
-638 ARQHDSAEADESGMA
+638 
-653 VSLYKSLR
+653 
-661 AGDMLTFADD
+661 
-671 DLGLSVTMTIDQLTI
+671 
-686 KESGGK
+686 
-692 IPEYTITLK
+692 
-701 KKTDVGTIQ
+701 
-710 RIENKIDSLVSG
+710 
-722 NGLSGGGGLLEPQ
+722 
-735 IKQLIKSY
+735 
-743 GSTFFLSKLK
+743 
-753 EDAASGLIRFQR
+753 
-765 GIAIGKKYGV
+765 
-775 TEGGDAQLS
+775 
-784 SVSASRVSD
+784 
-793 GRSTSADRVITGASG
+793 RSTNADRVLTGAQG
-808 YDVYMGDD
+808 YDIYMGDD
-816 GKSYAYLDNIVVRQK
+816 GKSYAYLDNLIVRQK
-831 AVFAETEIRK
+831 ALFASTEIRK
-841 VSYAGGSVTY
+841 VSYAGGSVIY

-856 SIVKVDYLTDATGS
+856 TIVKVAYVLDTAGA

-885 QTANWWRVGMMAL
+885 QTSNWWRVGMMAL

-972 IAITTGCGN
+972 IAITTGGGN

-986 VSDETE
+986 VSDETA

-1033 RGNVVMV
+1033 RGNMVMV

-1051 APSIMMYY
+1051 ASSIMMYY

-1070 DEAGNDIAT
+1070 DEAGNDIAN
-1079 PYQWKRRTAMMSPG
+1079 PYQWKRRTANMSPDG
-1093 AWLVNAKRF
+1093 WLVNAKRF

-1139 PNQYTMSVVK
+1139 PNQYTASVVK

-1171 NKNDVVLEY
+1171 NKNDVVVEY

-1257 LLHYGFEPKVGGL
+1257 LLHYGFEPKAGGL

-1279 GSKAQVVRYSTA
+1279 VSKAQVVKYSTA

-1312 VKGVDGILFSCYAKD
+1312 VKGVDGVLFSCYAKN

-1356 FDTGVDGLVD
+1356 FDTGMDGLVD
-1366 MGAQTGVISNISAQ
+1366 MGAQTGAISNISAQ
-1380 RGGEAVA
+1380 RGGEPVA
-1387 VEITQ
+1387 VEITH
-1392 VTGTGCTASA
+1392 VTGTGCTASF
-1402 SGTTVKVTAVD
+1402 SGATVNVTAVD

-1424 KTMSVGGGYIGVDC
+1424 KDMSVGGGYIGVDC

-1470 ATFTKYKK
+1470 ATFTSYKN
-1478 TTDGRLE
+1478 TTDGRLK
-1485 KAESSIKQ
+1485 KAESNIKQ
-1493 NADAI
+1493 NAEAI
-1498 SLKVSCAD
+1498 SLKVSRKD
-1506 MEAAGMDITADSV
+1506 IEAAGMDITADSV
-1519 VLTATQTLIRNQQG
+1519 VLTATQTLIKNQQG
-1533 ETVAV
+1533 ENVAV

-1550 KTADTGFG
+1550 KTTDTGFG

-1565 EIGVTNPQGKTNI
+1565 EIGVTNPQGKTNM

-1622 WVAVALGTDM
+1622 WVSVALGTDM

-1643 HDAEPLTA
+1643 HDAEPQTQ

-1666 ATAAFTETPGGADSQ
+1666 AAAAFTETPGGADSQ
-1681 PVPPTGNQP
+1681 PVPPTGKQP
-1690 KWTENGYQAVALHK
+1690 QWTEHGYQAVALHK

-1710 NDTAVADDAAGL
+1710 NGTAVADDAAGL

-1741 GDGTGGLQH
+1741 GDGAGGLQH
-1750 EAEGLWLPWDGTV
+1750 EAEGQWLPWDGTV

-1769 AGNVYY
+1769 ASNVYY

-1781 GLMTTVMGSEQQMS
+1781 GLMTTLIGSEQQMS

>member
-1 MDRLRIYHQ
+1 MTQATERDYWISPNALYIELNALGLPDYIQASCVSGAKILVYIKNIISYDAGHNYKRWTLQASPTVFNSHTVKYVYAAIPRIDDSTKNAIIVFPSEHLDIYGKNESKEQIGSEEYYYIFLRGIITSS
-10 DGRELTDAVG
+10 G
-20 RGVEVLSVEDNDKW
+20 DNGTINRDWKQQISTGYLASDEAISSTGTESEW
-34 MGEHSVDVSVSSP
+34 YKYSSVDSIVTFLKNLTMKAGTFFHEFFARSIKILSGGDLTFEGQTPLTGIADKNTSVISEDKIVTPKYVDDNFLSSQLP
-47 FPIGWCI
+47 DTAKGLIT
-54 GDYIDYRGERFEI
+54 FE
-67 NYEPGRIKSS
+67 
-77 RAGSDGGAFVY
+77 DGLYCKGA
-88 NNVKFDSK
+88 
-96 QYELVRSEFL
+96 
-106 DVVLY
+106 
-111 DNGQHYTSLPKF
+111 
-123 AFYAS
+123 A
-128 SLDDIADRI
+128 IADR
-137 QANLNEQYGDG
+137 
-148 VWQIY
+148 V
-153 TRNKAKSL
+153 
-161 NRGCDAAEWS
+161 
-171 LRYGDGVE
+171 
-179 DNVIKAQ
+179 
-186 SISVSSQSCWDVL
+186 
-199 SLVNSTFDVNF
+199 
-210 ITRGRSVYIGT
+210 
-221 AGIPADHIF
+221 
-230 GYGKGNGLR
+230 
-239 KIEEQTDSSQAVTT
+239 
-253 RLRAYGSSKNL
+253 
-264 PTRYY
+264 
-269 TNLCLDVFTK
+269 
-279 CTGGRTYLDDG
+279 
-290 ETRMNLVLYTDI
+290 
-302 AWENRWAYFSTASES
+302 
-317 GSFPVS
+317 
-323 IRVDRYDYDVKANK
+323 
-337 TDVDG
+337 
-342 KELLL
+342 
-347 FYVSTDDGND
+347 
-357 YYNCQYL
+357 
-364 SRQYSSFPKIYI
+364 
-376 TKGASKENWPAQN
+376 
-389 KEYQSD
+389 
-395 ALPNNMSINVLMLP
+395 
-409 GFPKKSL
+409 
-416 KEWWD
+416 
-421 AQDDATKKRIG
+421 
-432 GDREH
+432 H
-437 DFSQDRFRPYVDSLN
+437 D
-452 AKEIG
+452 K
-457 VRQSSLF
+457 
-464 FDNDNEKEGIIE
+464 
-476 IYPTIEEM
+476 
-484 EVGGVRIDEIDE
+484 
-496 GSVSITDNGVFA
+496 
-508 DGATIPPF
+508 
-516 TLKLKKEVNFD
+516 
-527 INSIRQNDFSVSMKD
+527 
-542 GMCAGRTFKVGGS
+542 
-555 AKGED
+555 
-560 GRWVL
+560 
-565 TMERVKD
+565 
-572 EDLGLYFPYKD
+572 
-583 FQIKKGDHFVLSG
+583 
-596 IELPDEYVEYSAEKL
+596 
-611 LTYAIA
+611 
-617 WLDENDHTQKVY
+617 
-629 TPQIDNVYM
+629 
-638 ARQHDSAEADESGMA
+638 
-653 VSLYKSLR
+653 
-661 AGDMLTFADD
+661 
-671 DLGLSVTMTIDQLTI
+671 
-686 KESGGK
+686 
-692 IPEYTITLK
+692 
-701 KKTDVGTIQ
+701 
-710 RIENKIDSLVSG
+710 
-722 NGLSGGGGLLEPQ
+722 
-735 IKQLIKSY
+735 
-743 GSTFFLSKLK
+743 
-753 EDAASGLIRFQR
+753 
-765 GIAIGKKYGV
+765 
-775 TEGGDAQLS
+775 
-784 SVSASRVSD
+784 
-793 GRSTSADRVITGASG
+793 RSTNADRVLTGAQG
-808 YDVYMGDD
+808 YDIYMGDD

-856 SIVKVDYLTDATGS
+856 SIVKVDYLTDDTGS

-952 EGVFSEENGNLLT
+952 EGVFSEEKGNLLT

-972 IAITTGCGN
+972 IAITTGGGN

-986 VSDETE
+986 VSDETA
-992 DDNGVALGEKTFYGY
+992 DDNGVALGDKTFYGY

-1070 DEAGNDIAT
+1070 DEAGNDIAN
-1079 PYQWKRRTAMMSPG
+1079 PYQWKRRTAKMSPG
-1093 AWLVNAKRF
+1093 GWLVNAKRF

-1139 PNQYTMSVVK
+1139 PNQYTASVVK
-1149 HYGSLTETVEGA
+1149 HYGSLTEAVEDA

-1171 NKNDVVLEY
+1171 NKNDVVVEY

-1202 YINGDRNSGEKIAE
+1202 YINGDRNNGEKIAE

-1224 GADGENVNMVGS
+1224 GSDGESVDMVGS

-1257 LLHYGFEPKVGGL
+1257 LLHYGFEPKAGGL

-1327 ADGNTD
+1327 ANGNTD
-1333 WRDMGVWRGRDG
+1333 WRDLGVWRGRDG

-1356 FDTGVDGLVD
+1356 FDTGMDGLVD

-1380 RGGEAVA
+1380 RGGKAVA

-1413 KQTIVMADGTE
+1413 KQTVVMDDGTE

-1438 MVGGAAYHVTIPM
+1438 TVGGASYHVTIPM

-1470 ATFTKYKK
+1470 STFTRYKT

-1485 KAESSIKQ
+1485 KTESNIKQ
-1493 NADAI
+1493 NAEAI
-1498 SLKVSCAD
+1498 SLKVSRKD

-1519 VLTATQTLIRNQQG
+1519 VLTATQTLIKNQQG
-1533 ETVAV
+1533 EEVAV

-1565 EIGVTNPQGKTNI
+1565 EIGVTNPQGKTNM

-1622 WVAVALGTDM
+1622 WFAVALGTDM
-1632 ASKCLWSDGTW
+1632 ANKCLWSDGTW
-1643 HDAEPLTA
+1643 HDAAPKAA

-1666 ATAAFTETPGGADSQ
+1666 AAAAFTETPGGADSQ
-1681 PVPPTGNQP
+1681 PVPPTGKQP
-1690 KWTENGYQAVALHK
+1690 QWTEHGYQAVSLHK

-1710 NDTAVADDAAGL
+1710 NGTAVADDAAGL

-1750 EAEGLWLPWDGTV
+1750 EAEGQWLPWDGTV

-1769 AGNVYY
+1769 ASNVYY

>member
-1 MDRLRIYHQ
+1 MTQATTKDYWISPTALYIELNALGNPNYIQASCISGAQILVYVKDIIGFDAGHNYRRWPLQAAPTVFNSNTEKYVYAAIPRDFTSNRLALIVFPSEQVDIYGKNEQ
-10 DGRELTDAVG
+10 EEQIG
-20 RGVEVLSVEDNDKW
+20 
-34 MGEHSVDVSVSSP
+34 SVDYYYIFLQGIITSSGDNGTVQRDWK
-47 FPIGWCI
+47 IG
-54 GDYIDYRGERFEI
+54 
-67 NYEPGRIKSS
+67 GRIVSGYLSSDEAISAIPNESEWYNYSSVDSIVTFLKNLTMKAGTFFHEFFARSIKILSGGDLTFEGQTPLTGIADKNTSVISEDKIVTPKYVDDNFLSS
-77 RAGSDGGAFVY
+77 RLPDTAKGLITFEDGLYCKGA
-88 NNVKFDSK
+88 
-96 QYELVRSEFL
+96 
-106 DVVLY
+106 
-111 DNGQHYTSLPKF
+111 
-123 AFYAS
+123 A
-128 SLDDIADRI
+128 IADR
-137 QANLNEQYGDG
+137 
-148 VWQIY
+148 V
-153 TRNKAKSL
+153 
-161 NRGCDAAEWS
+161 
-171 LRYGDGVE
+171 
-179 DNVIKAQ
+179 
-186 SISVSSQSCWDVL
+186 
-199 SLVNSTFDVNF
+199 
-210 ITRGRSVYIGT
+210 
-221 AGIPADHIF
+221 
-230 GYGKGNGLR
+230 
-239 KIEEQTDSSQAVTT
+239 
-253 RLRAYGSSKNL
+253 
-264 PTRYY
+264 
-269 TNLCLDVFTK
+269 
-279 CTGGRTYLDDG
+279 
-290 ETRMNLVLYTDI
+290 
-302 AWENRWAYFSTASES
+302 
-317 GSFPVS
+317 
-323 IRVDRYDYDVKANK
+323 
-337 TDVDG
+337 
-342 KELLL
+342 
-347 FYVSTDDGND
+347 
-357 YYNCQYL
+357 
-364 SRQYSSFPKIYI
+364 
-376 TKGASKENWPAQN
+376 
-389 KEYQSD
+389 
-395 ALPNNMSINVLMLP
+395 
-409 GFPKKSL
+409 
-416 KEWWD
+416 
-421 AQDDATKKRIG
+421 
-432 GDREH
+432 H
-437 DFSQDRFRPYVDSLN
+437 D
-452 AKEIG
+452 K
-457 VRQSSLF
+457 
-464 FDNDNEKEGIIE
+464 
-476 IYPTIEEM
+476 
-484 EVGGVRIDEIDE
+484 
-496 GSVSITDNGVFA
+496 
-508 DGATIPPF
+508 
-516 TLKLKKEVNFD
+516 
-527 INSIRQNDFSVSMKD
+527 
-542 GMCAGRTFKVGGS
+542 
-555 AKGED
+555 
-560 GRWVL
+560 
-565 TMERVKD
+565 
-572 EDLGLYFPYKD
+572 
-583 FQIKKGDHFVLSG
+583 
-596 IELPDEYVEYSAEKL
+596 
-611 LTYAIA
+611 
-617 WLDENDHTQKVY
+617 
-629 TPQIDNVYM
+629 
-638 ARQHDSAEADESGMA
+638 
-653 VSLYKSLR
+653 
-661 AGDMLTFADD
+661 
-671 DLGLSVTMTIDQLTI
+671 
-686 KESGGK
+686 
-692 IPEYTITLK
+692 
-701 KKTDVGTIQ
+701 
-710 RIENKIDSLVSG
+710 
-722 NGLSGGGGLLEPQ
+722 
-735 IKQLIKSY
+735 
-743 GSTFFLSKLK
+743 
-753 EDAASGLIRFQR
+753 
-765 GIAIGKKYGV
+765 
-775 TEGGDAQLS
+775 
-784 SVSASRVSD
+784 
-793 GRSTSADRVITGASG
+793 RSTNADRVLTGAQG
-808 YDVYMGDD
+808 YDIYMGDD
-816 GKSYAYLDNIVVRQK
+816 GKSYGYIDNLIVRQK
-831 AVFAETEIRK
+831 ALFASTEIRK
-841 VSYAGGSVTY
+841 VSYADGSVLY

-856 SIVKVDYLTDATGS
+856 TIVKVAYVFDSADS

-906 SGNRYYWRLV
+906 NGNRYYWRLV

-952 EGVFSEENGNLLT
+952 EGVFSEEKGNLLT

-972 IAITTGCGN
+972 IAITTGGGN

-986 VSDETE
+986 VSDDTA

-1020 VIVQAGDQIRWMS
+1020 VIVQAGDQIRWKS

-1070 DEAGNDIAT
+1070 DEAGNDIAN

-1093 AWLVNAKRF
+1093 GWLVNAKRF

-1129 LTIHQ
+1129 LAIHQ

-1139 PNQYTMSVVK
+1139 PNQYTASVVK

-1161 KIYGVLTADE
+1161 KLYGVLTADE
-1171 NKNDVVLEY
+1171 NKNDVVVEY
-1180 GSPLWPMFVASL
+1180 GSPLWPVLVAVL

-1224 GADGENVNMVGS
+1224 GSDGESMNMVGS

-1257 LLHYGFEPKVGGL
+1257 LLHYGFEPKAGGF

-1279 GSKAQVVRYSTA
+1279 GSKAQVVSYSTA
-1291 TQYTIEEAKTGDS
+1291 TQYTIEEAQPGDS

-1312 VKGVDGILFSCYAKD
+1312 VKDVDGVLFSCYAKD
-1327 ADGNTD
+1327 ANGNTD

-1356 FDTGVDGLVD
+1356 FDTGMDGLVD
-1366 MGAQTGVISNISAQ
+1366 MGAQTGTFSNISAQ
-1380 RGGEAVA
+1380 RGGETVA
-1387 VEITQ
+1387 VEITH
-1392 VTGTGCTASA
+1392 VTGTGCTASF
-1402 SGTTVKVTAVD
+1402 SGATVKVTAVD

-1498 SLKVSCAD
+1498 SLKVSRND
-1506 MEAAGMDITADSV
+1506 MLKAGMDITADSV

-1533 ETVAV
+1533 EEVAV

-1565 EIGVTNPQGKTNI
+1565 EIGVMNPQGKTNM

-1592 YDNDGNLL
+1592 YDNEGNLL

-1622 WVAVALGTDM
+1622 WVSVVLGTDL
-1632 ASKCLWSDGTW
+1632 ANKCLWSDGTW
-1643 HDAEPLTA
+1643 HDAAPKDA
-1651 TGLSCRWYKMAIGNL
+1651 TGLSWRWYKMAIGNL
-1666 ATAAFTETPGGADSQ
+1666 AAAAFTETPGGAEAQ
-1681 PVPPTGNQP
+1681 PVPPTGKQP
-1690 KWTENGYQAVALHK
+1690 KWAENGYQAVALHK

-1710 NDTAVADDAAGL
+1710 NGTAVADDAAGL
-1722 SAKEAA
+1722 SANEAA

-1769 AGNVYY
+1769 ASNVYY

-1781 GLMTTVMGSEQQMS
+1781 GLMTTVMGSELQMS

>member
-1 MDRLRIYHQ
+1 MTQATTKDYWISPTALYIELNALGNPNYIQASCISGAQILVYVKDIIGFDAGHNYRRWTLQAAPTVFNSNTEKYVYAAIPRDFTSNRLALIVFPSEQVDIYGKNEQ
-10 DGRELTDAVG
+10 EEQIG
-20 RGVEVLSVEDNDKW
+20 
-34 MGEHSVDVSVSSP
+34 SVDYYYIFLQGIITSSGDNGTVQRDWK
-47 FPIGWCI
+47 IG
-54 GDYIDYRGERFEI
+54 
-67 NYEPGRIKSS
+67 GRIVSGYLSS
-77 RAGSDGGAFVY
+77 DEAISAIPNGSEWYNYSSVDSIVTFLKNLTMKAGTCFHEFFARSIKILSGGDLTFEGQTPLTGIADKNTSVISEDKIVTPKYVDDNFLSNQLPDTAKGLITFEDGLYCKGA
-88 NNVKFDSK
+88 
-96 QYELVRSEFL
+96 
-106 DVVLY
+106 
-111 DNGQHYTSLPKF
+111 
-123 AFYAS
+123 A
-128 SLDDIADRI
+128 IADR
-137 QANLNEQYGDG
+137 
-148 VWQIY
+148 V
-153 TRNKAKSL
+153 
-161 NRGCDAAEWS
+161 
-171 LRYGDGVE
+171 
-179 DNVIKAQ
+179 
-186 SISVSSQSCWDVL
+186 
-199 SLVNSTFDVNF
+199 
-210 ITRGRSVYIGT
+210 
-221 AGIPADHIF
+221 
-230 GYGKGNGLR
+230 
-239 KIEEQTDSSQAVTT
+239 
-253 RLRAYGSSKNL
+253 
-264 PTRYY
+264 
-269 TNLCLDVFTK
+269 
-279 CTGGRTYLDDG
+279 
-290 ETRMNLVLYTDI
+290 
-302 AWENRWAYFSTASES
+302 
-317 GSFPVS
+317 
-323 IRVDRYDYDVKANK
+323 
-337 TDVDG
+337 
-342 KELLL
+342 
-347 FYVSTDDGND
+347 
-357 YYNCQYL
+357 
-364 SRQYSSFPKIYI
+364 
-376 TKGASKENWPAQN
+376 
-389 KEYQSD
+389 
-395 ALPNNMSINVLMLP
+395 
-409 GFPKKSL
+409 
-416 KEWWD
+416 
-421 AQDDATKKRIG
+421 
-432 GDREH
+432 H
-437 DFSQDRFRPYVDSLN
+437 D
-452 AKEIG
+452 K
-457 VRQSSLF
+457 
-464 FDNDNEKEGIIE
+464 
-476 IYPTIEEM
+476 
-484 EVGGVRIDEIDE
+484 
-496 GSVSITDNGVFA
+496 
-508 DGATIPPF
+508 
-516 TLKLKKEVNFD
+516 
-527 INSIRQNDFSVSMKD
+527 
-542 GMCAGRTFKVGGS
+542 
-555 AKGED
+555 
-560 GRWVL
+560 
-565 TMERVKD
+565 
-572 EDLGLYFPYKD
+572 
-583 FQIKKGDHFVLSG
+583 
-596 IELPDEYVEYSAEKL
+596 
-611 LTYAIA
+611 
-617 WLDENDHTQKVY
+617 
-629 TPQIDNVYM
+629 
-638 ARQHDSAEADESGMA
+638 
-653 VSLYKSLR
+653 
-661 AGDMLTFADD
+661 
-671 DLGLSVTMTIDQLTI
+671 
-686 KESGGK
+686 
-692 IPEYTITLK
+692 
-701 KKTDVGTIQ
+701 
-710 RIENKIDSLVSG
+710 
-722 NGLSGGGGLLEPQ
+722 
-735 IKQLIKSY
+735 
-743 GSTFFLSKLK
+743 
-753 EDAASGLIRFQR
+753 
-765 GIAIGKKYGV
+765 
-775 TEGGDAQLS
+775 
-784 SVSASRVSD
+784 
-793 GRSTSADRVITGASG
+793 RSTNADRVLTGAQG
-808 YDVYMGDD
+808 YDIYMGDD
-816 GKSYAYLDNIVVRQK
+816 GKSYGYIDNLIVRQN
-831 AVFAETEIRK
+831 ALFASTEIRK
-841 VSYAGGSVTY
+841 VSYADGSVLY

-856 SIVKVDYLTDATGS
+856 TIVKVAYVFDSVDS

-906 SGNRYYWRLV
+906 NGNRYYWRLV

-952 EGVFSEENGNLLT
+952 EGVFSEEKDNLLT

-972 IAITTGCGN
+972 IAITTEGGN

-1070 DEAGNDIAT
+1070 DEAGNDIAN
-1079 PYQWKRRTAMMSPG
+1079 PYQWKRRTAKMSPG
-1093 AWLVNAKRF
+1093 GWLVNAKRF

-1129 LTIHQ
+1129 LAIHQ

-1139 PNQYTMSVVK
+1139 PNQYTASVVK

-1161 KIYGVLTADE
+1161 KLYGVLTADE
-1171 NKNDVVLEY
+1171 NKNDVVVEY
-1180 GSPLWPMFVASL
+1180 GSPLWPVLVAVL

-1224 GADGENVNMVGS
+1224 GSDGESMNMVGS

-1279 GSKAQVVRYSTA
+1279 VSKAQVVRYSTA
-1291 TQYTIEEAKTGDS
+1291 TQYTIEEAKIGDS

-1312 VKGVDGILFSCYAKD
+1312 VKDVDGVLFSCYAKD
-1327 ADGNTD
+1327 ANGNTD

-1356 FDTGVDGLVD
+1356 FDTGMDGLVD
-1366 MGAQTGVISNISAQ
+1366 MGAQTGAISNIRAQ
-1380 RGGEAVA
+1380 RDGETVA

-1402 SGTTVKVTAVD
+1402 SGTTVTVTAVD
-1413 KQTIVMADGTE
+1413 KQTIVMDDGTE
-1424 KTMSVGGGYIGVDC
+1424 KTISVGGGYIGVDC
-1438 MVGGAAYHVTIPM
+1438 MVGGSAYHVTIPM

-1470 ATFTKYKK
+1470 ATFTKYKE
-1478 TTDGRLE
+1478 TTDGRLV
-1485 KAESSIKQ
+1485 KAESNISM

-1498 SLKVSCAD
+1498 SQKVSRED
-1506 MEAAGMDITADSV
+1506 MEAAGMDITSDNV
-1519 VLTATQTLIRNQQG
+1519 VLTATQTKIRNQQG

-1565 EIGVTNPQGKTNI
+1565 EIGVMNPQGKTNM

-1622 WVAVALGTDM
+1622 WVSVVLGTDM
-1632 ASKCLWSDGTW
+1632 ANKCLWSDGTW
-1643 HDAEPLTA
+1643 HDAAPKAA
-1651 TGLSCRWYKMAIGNL
+1651 TGLSYRWYKMAIGNL
-1666 ATAAFTETPGGADSQ
+1666 AAASFTETPGGADSQ
-1681 PVPPTGNQP
+1681 PVPPTGKQP
-1690 KWTENGYQAVALHK
+1690 QWAENGYQAVALHK

-1710 NDTAVADDAAGL
+1710 NGTAVADDAAGL

-1750 EAEGLWLPWDGTV
+1750 EAEGQWLPWDGTV

-1769 AGNVYY
+1769 ASNVYY

>member
-1 MDRLRIYHQ
+1 MTQATTKDYWISPTALHIELNALGNPNYIQASCISGAQILVYVKDIIGFDAGHNYRRWPLQAAPTVFNSNTEKYVYAAIPRDFTSNRLALIVFPSEQVDIYGKNEQ
-10 DGRELTDAVG
+10 EEQIG
-20 RGVEVLSVEDNDKW
+20 
-34 MGEHSVDVSVSSP
+34 SVDYYYIFLQGIITSSGDNGTVQRDWK
-47 FPIGWCI
+47 IG
-54 GDYIDYRGERFEI
+54 
-67 NYEPGRIKSS
+67 GRIVSGYLSSDEAISAIPHESEWYNYSSVDSIVTLLKNLTMKAGTFFHEFFARSIKILSGGDLTFEGQTPLTGIADKNTSVISEDKIVTPKYVDDNFLSS
-77 RAGSDGGAFVY
+77 RLPDTAKGLITFEDGLYCKGA
-88 NNVKFDSK
+88 
-96 QYELVRSEFL
+96 
-106 DVVLY
+106 
-111 DNGQHYTSLPKF
+111 
-123 AFYAS
+123 A
-128 SLDDIADRI
+128 IADR
-137 QANLNEQYGDG
+137 
-148 VWQIY
+148 V
-153 TRNKAKSL
+153 
-161 NRGCDAAEWS
+161 
-171 LRYGDGVE
+171 
-179 DNVIKAQ
+179 
-186 SISVSSQSCWDVL
+186 
-199 SLVNSTFDVNF
+199 
-210 ITRGRSVYIGT
+210 
-221 AGIPADHIF
+221 
-230 GYGKGNGLR
+230 
-239 KIEEQTDSSQAVTT
+239 
-253 RLRAYGSSKNL
+253 
-264 PTRYY
+264 
-269 TNLCLDVFTK
+269 
-279 CTGGRTYLDDG
+279 
-290 ETRMNLVLYTDI
+290 
-302 AWENRWAYFSTASES
+302 
-317 GSFPVS
+317 
-323 IRVDRYDYDVKANK
+323 
-337 TDVDG
+337 
-342 KELLL
+342 
-347 FYVSTDDGND
+347 
-357 YYNCQYL
+357 
-364 SRQYSSFPKIYI
+364 
-376 TKGASKENWPAQN
+376 
-389 KEYQSD
+389 
-395 ALPNNMSINVLMLP
+395 
-409 GFPKKSL
+409 
-416 KEWWD
+416 
-421 AQDDATKKRIG
+421 
-432 GDREH
+432 H
-437 DFSQDRFRPYVDSLN
+437 D
-452 AKEIG
+452 K
-457 VRQSSLF
+457 
-464 FDNDNEKEGIIE
+464 
-476 IYPTIEEM
+476 
-484 EVGGVRIDEIDE
+484 
-496 GSVSITDNGVFA
+496 
-508 DGATIPPF
+508 
-516 TLKLKKEVNFD
+516 
-527 INSIRQNDFSVSMKD
+527 
-542 GMCAGRTFKVGGS
+542 
-555 AKGED
+555 
-560 GRWVL
+560 
-565 TMERVKD
+565 
-572 EDLGLYFPYKD
+572 
-583 FQIKKGDHFVLSG
+583 
-596 IELPDEYVEYSAEKL
+596 
-611 LTYAIA
+611 
-617 WLDENDHTQKVY
+617 
-629 TPQIDNVYM
+629 
-638 ARQHDSAEADESGMA
+638 
-653 VSLYKSLR
+653 
-661 AGDMLTFADD
+661 
-671 DLGLSVTMTIDQLTI
+671 
-686 KESGGK
+686 
-692 IPEYTITLK
+692 
-701 KKTDVGTIQ
+701 
-710 RIENKIDSLVSG
+710 
-722 NGLSGGGGLLEPQ
+722 
-735 IKQLIKSY
+735 
-743 GSTFFLSKLK
+743 
-753 EDAASGLIRFQR
+753 
-765 GIAIGKKYGV
+765 
-775 TEGGDAQLS
+775 
-784 SVSASRVSD
+784 
-793 GRSTSADRVITGASG
+793 RSTNADRVLTGAQG
-808 YDVYMGDD
+808 YDIYMGDD
-816 GKSYAYLDNIVVRQK
+816 GKSYGYIDNLIVRQN
-831 AVFAETEIRK
+831 AVFASTEIRK
-841 VSYAGGSVTY
+841 VSYAGGSVLY

-856 SIVKVDYLTDATGS
+856 TIVKVAYVFDSADS
-870 VSAIKCYAKADDGTT
+870 VSAIKCYAKSEDGTT

-952 EGVFSEENGNLLT
+952 EGVFSEEKGNLLT

-972 IAITTGCGN
+972 IAITTGGGN

-992 DDNGVALGEKTFYGY
+992 DDNGVALGDKTFYGY

-1070 DEAGNDIAT
+1070 DEAGNDIAN

-1139 PNQYTMSVVK
+1139 PNQYTASVVK

-1171 NKNDVVLEY
+1171 NKNDVVVEY

-1291 TQYTIEEAKTGDS
+1291 TQYTIEEAKAGYS

-1312 VKGVDGILFSCYAKD
+1312 VKGVDGILYACYAKD
-1327 ADGNTD
+1327 ANGNTD

-1366 MGAQTGVISNISAQ
+1366 MGSQTGTISNISAQ

-1402 SGTTVKVTAVD
+1402 SGTTVTVTAVD
-1413 KQTIVMADGTE
+1413 KLTVVMADGTE

-1470 ATFTKYKK
+1470 ATFTRYKK

-1485 KAESSIKQ
+1485 KAESNIKQ
-1493 NADAI
+1493 NADNI
-1498 SLKVSCAD
+1498 SLKVSHD
-1506 MEAAGMDITADSV
+1506 EMEAAGIEITPKSV
-1519 VLTATQTLIRNQQG
+1519 VLTATQTLIKNQQG
-1533 ETVAV
+1533 ENVAV

-1565 EIGVTNPQGKTNI
+1565 EIGVTNPQGKTNM

-1622 WVAVALGTDM
+1622 WVAVVLGTDM

-1643 HDAEPLTA
+1643 HDAEPQTA

-1681 PVPPTGNQP
+1681 PVPPTGKQP
-1690 KWTENGYQAVALHK
+1690 KWAENGYQAVALHK

-1710 NDTAVADDAAGL
+1710 NGTAVADDAAGL

-1769 AGNVYY
+1769 VSNVYY

-1795 MVVSEKVSKTQG
+1795 MVVSEKVNKTQG

>member
-1 MDRLRIYHQ
+1 MTQATTKDYWISPTALYIELNALGNPNYIQASCISGAQILVYVKDIIGFDAGHNYRRWPLQAAPTVFNSNTEKYVYAAIPRDFTSNRLALIVFPSEQVDIYGKNEQ
-10 DGRELTDAVG
+10 EEQIG
-20 RGVEVLSVEDNDKW
+20 
-34 MGEHSVDVSVSSP
+34 SVDYYYIFLQGIITSSGDNGTVQRDWK
-47 FPIGWCI
+47 IG
-54 GDYIDYRGERFEI
+54 
-67 NYEPGRIKSS
+67 GRIVSGYLSS
-77 RAGSDGGAFVY
+77 DEAISAIPNESEWY
-88 NNVKFDSK
+88 NYSSVDSI
-96 QYELVRSEFL
+96 VTFL
-106 DVVLY
+106 
-111 DNGQHYTSLPKF
+111 
-123 AFYAS
+123 
-128 SLDDIADRI
+128 
-137 QANLNEQYGDG
+137 
-148 VWQIY
+148 
-153 TRNKAKSL
+153 
-161 NRGCDAAEWS
+161 
-171 LRYGDGVE
+171 
-179 DNVIKAQ
+179 
-186 SISVSSQSCWDVL
+186 
-199 SLVNSTFDVNF
+199 
-210 ITRGRSVYIGT
+210 
-221 AGIPADHIF
+221 
-230 GYGKGNGLR
+230 
-239 KIEEQTDSSQAVTT
+239 
-253 RLRAYGSSKNL
+253 KNL
-264 PTRYY
+264 T
-269 TNLCLDVFTK
+269 
-279 CTGGRTYLDDG
+279 
-290 ETRMNLVLYTDI
+290 M
-302 AWENRWAYFSTASES
+302 
-317 GSFPVS
+317 
-323 IRVDRYDYDVKANK
+323 
-337 TDVDG
+337 
-342 KELLL
+342 
-347 FYVSTDDGND
+347 
-357 YYNCQYL
+357 
-364 SRQYSSFPKIYI
+364 
-376 TKGASKENWPAQN
+376 
-389 KEYQSD
+389 
-395 ALPNNMSINVLMLP
+395 
-409 GFPKKSL
+409 
-416 KEWWD
+416 
-421 AQDDATKKRIG
+421 
-432 GDREH
+432 
-437 DFSQDRFRPYVDSLN
+437 
-452 AKEIG
+452 
-457 VRQSSLF
+457 
-464 FDNDNEKEGIIE
+464 
-476 IYPTIEEM
+476 
-484 EVGGVRIDEIDE
+484 
-496 GSVSITDNGVFA
+496 
-508 DGATIPPF
+508 
-516 TLKLKKEVNFD
+516 
-527 INSIRQNDFSVSMKD
+527 
-542 GMCAGRTFKVGGS
+542 KVGTCFHEFFARS
-555 AKGED
+555 
-560 GRWVL
+560 
-565 TMERVKD
+565 
-572 EDLGLYFPYKD
+572 
-583 FQIKKGDHFVLSG
+583 IK
-596 IELPDEYVEYSAEKL
+596 I
-611 LTYAIA
+611 
-617 WLDENDHTQKVY
+617 
-629 TPQIDNVYM
+629 
-638 ARQHDSAEADESGMA
+638 
-653 VSLYKSLR
+653 
-661 AGDMLTFADD
+661 
-671 DLGLSVTMTIDQLTI
+671 
-686 KESGGK
+686 
-692 IPEYTITLK
+692 
-701 KKTDVGTIQ
+701 
-710 RIENKIDSLVSG
+710 
-722 NGLSGGGGLLEPQ
+722 LSGGDL
-735 IKQLIKSY
+735 
-743 GSTFFLSKLK
+743 TFEGQTPLTGIADKNTSVISEDKIVTPKYVDDNFLSSQFPDTAK
-753 EDAASGLIRFQR
+753 GLITFED
-765 GIAIGKKYGV
+765 GLFCK
-775 TEGGDAQLS
+775 GDAITD
-784 SVSASRVSD
+784 RVHD
-793 GRSTSADRVITGASG
+793 KRSTNADRVLTGAQG
-808 YDVYMGDD
+808 YDIYMGDD
-816 GKSYAYLDNIVVRQK
+816 GKSYAYFDNLIVRQK
-831 AVFAETEIRK
+831 VLSASTEIRK
-841 VSYAGGSVTY
+841 VSYAGGSVIY

-856 SIVKVDYLTDATGS
+856 TIVKVTYVLDTAGA
-870 VSAIKCYAKADDGTT
+870 VSAIKCYAKSDDGTT

-952 EGVFSEENGNLLT
+952 EGVFSEEKGNLLT

-972 IAITTGCGN
+972 IAITTAGGN

-1020 VIVQAGDQIRWMS
+1020 VIVQAGDQIKWMR
-1033 RGNVVMV
+1033 RGNLEIV

-1051 APSIMMYY
+1051 APARMMYY

-1070 DEAGNDIAT
+1070 DEAGNDIAN

-1139 PNQYTMSVVK
+1139 PNQYTASVVK
-1149 HYGSLTETVEGA
+1149 HYGSLTEAVEGA

-1171 NKNDVVLEY
+1171 NKNDVVVEY

-1291 TQYTIEEAKTGDS
+1291 TQYTIEEAQPGDS

-1327 ADGNTD
+1327 ANGNTD

-1392 VTGTGCTASA
+1392 VTGTGCTASF
-1402 SGTTVKVTAVD
+1402 SGTTVTVTAVD
-1413 KQTIVMADGTE
+1413 KQTVVMADGTE

-1451 TVNIAAY
+1451 SVNISAY

-1470 ATFTKYKK
+1470 STFTSYKT

-1485 KAESSIKQ
+1485 KAESNIKQ
-1493 NADAI
+1493 NADDI
-1498 SLKVSCAD
+1498 SLKVSRAD
-1506 MEAAGMDITADSV
+1506 MEAAGIDITSDSV
-1519 VLTATQTLIRNQQG
+1519 VLTATQTLIKNQQG
-1533 ETVAV
+1533 ENVAV

-1592 YDNDGNLL
+1592 YDNDGNQL

-1681 PVPPTGNQP
+1681 PVPPTGKQP
-1690 KWTENGYQAVALHK
+1690 KWAENGYQAVALHK

-1710 NDTAVADDAAGL
+1710 NGTAVADDAAGL

-1750 EAEGLWLPWDGTV
+1750 EAEGLWLPWDGTA

-1769 AGNVYY
+1769 ASNVYY

-1795 MVVSEKVSKTQG
+1795 MVVSEKVNKTQG

>member
-1 MDRLRIYHQ
+1 MTQATTKDYWISPTALYIELNALGNPNYIQASCISGAQILVYVKDIIGFDAGHNYRRWPLQAAPTVFNSNTEKYVYAAIPRDFTSNRLALIVFPSEQVDIYGKNEQ
-10 DGRELTDAVG
+10 EEQIG
-20 RGVEVLSVEDNDKW
+20 
-34 MGEHSVDVSVSSP
+34 SVDYYYIFLQGIITSSGDNGTVQRDWK
-47 FPIGWCI
+47 IG
-54 GDYIDYRGERFEI
+54 
-67 NYEPGRIKSS
+67 GRIVSGYLSS
-77 RAGSDGGAFVY
+77 DEAISAIPNESEWYNYSSVDSIVTFLKNLTMKAGTCFHEFFARSIKILSGGDLTFEGQTPLTGIADKKTSVISEDKIVTPKYVDDNFLSSQIPDTAKGLITFEDGLYCKGA
-88 NNVKFDSK
+88 
-96 QYELVRSEFL
+96 
-106 DVVLY
+106 
-111 DNGQHYTSLPKF
+111 
-123 AFYAS
+123 A
-128 SLDDIADRI
+128 IADR
-137 QANLNEQYGDG
+137 
-148 VWQIY
+148 V
-153 TRNKAKSL
+153 
-161 NRGCDAAEWS
+161 
-171 LRYGDGVE
+171 
-179 DNVIKAQ
+179 
-186 SISVSSQSCWDVL
+186 
-199 SLVNSTFDVNF
+199 
-210 ITRGRSVYIGT
+210 
-221 AGIPADHIF
+221 
-230 GYGKGNGLR
+230 
-239 KIEEQTDSSQAVTT
+239 
-253 RLRAYGSSKNL
+253 
-264 PTRYY
+264 
-269 TNLCLDVFTK
+269 
-279 CTGGRTYLDDG
+279 
-290 ETRMNLVLYTDI
+290 
-302 AWENRWAYFSTASES
+302 
-317 GSFPVS
+317 
-323 IRVDRYDYDVKANK
+323 
-337 TDVDG
+337 
-342 KELLL
+342 
-347 FYVSTDDGND
+347 
-357 YYNCQYL
+357 
-364 SRQYSSFPKIYI
+364 
-376 TKGASKENWPAQN
+376 
-389 KEYQSD
+389 
-395 ALPNNMSINVLMLP
+395 
-409 GFPKKSL
+409 
-416 KEWWD
+416 
-421 AQDDATKKRIG
+421 
-432 GDREH
+432 H
-437 DFSQDRFRPYVDSLN
+437 D
-452 AKEIG
+452 K
-457 VRQSSLF
+457 
-464 FDNDNEKEGIIE
+464 
-476 IYPTIEEM
+476 
-484 EVGGVRIDEIDE
+484 
-496 GSVSITDNGVFA
+496 
-508 DGATIPPF
+508 
-516 TLKLKKEVNFD
+516 
-527 INSIRQNDFSVSMKD
+527 
-542 GMCAGRTFKVGGS
+542 
-555 AKGED
+555 
-560 GRWVL
+560 
-565 TMERVKD
+565 
-572 EDLGLYFPYKD
+572 
-583 FQIKKGDHFVLSG
+583 
-596 IELPDEYVEYSAEKL
+596 
-611 LTYAIA
+611 
-617 WLDENDHTQKVY
+617 
-629 TPQIDNVYM
+629 
-638 ARQHDSAEADESGMA
+638 
-653 VSLYKSLR
+653 
-661 AGDMLTFADD
+661 
-671 DLGLSVTMTIDQLTI
+671 
-686 KESGGK
+686 
-692 IPEYTITLK
+692 
-701 KKTDVGTIQ
+701 
-710 RIENKIDSLVSG
+710 
-722 NGLSGGGGLLEPQ
+722 
-735 IKQLIKSY
+735 
-743 GSTFFLSKLK
+743 
-753 EDAASGLIRFQR
+753 
-765 GIAIGKKYGV
+765 
-775 TEGGDAQLS
+775 
-784 SVSASRVSD
+784 
-793 GRSTSADRVITGASG
+793 RSTNADRVLTGAQG
-808 YDVYMGDD
+808 YDIYMGDD
-816 GKSYAYLDNIVVRQK
+816 GKSYGYIDNLIVRQK
-831 AVFAETEIRK
+831 ALFASTEIRK
-841 VSYAGGSVTY
+841 VSYAGGSVIY

-856 SIVKVDYLTDATGS
+856 TIVKVAYVLDTAGA

-972 IAITTGCGN
+972 IAITTGGGN

-1007 DPSVGNDLPAVGD
+1007 DPSVDNDLPAVGD

-1033 RGNVVMV
+1033 RGNMVMV

-1051 APSIMMYY
+1051 ASSIMMYY

-1070 DEAGNDIAT
+1070 DEAGNDIAN
-1079 PYQWKRRTAMMSPG
+1079 PYQWKRRTANMSPG
-1093 AWLVNAKRF
+1093 GWLVNAKRF

-1129 LTIHQ
+1129 LAIHQ

-1139 PNQYTMSVVK
+1139 PNQYTASVVK

-1161 KIYGVLTADE
+1161 KLYGVLTADE
-1171 NKNDVVLEY
+1171 NKNDVVVEY
-1180 GSPLWPMFVASL
+1180 GSPLWPVLVAVL

-1242 DSEAPSGDGVHTWEE
+1242 DSESPSGDGVHTWEE

-1279 GSKAQVVRYSTA
+1279 VSKAQVVRYSTA
-1291 TQYTIEEAKTGDS
+1291 TQYTIEEAKIGDS

-1312 VKGVDGILFSCYAKD
+1312 VKDVDGVLFSCYAKD
-1327 ADGNTD
+1327 ANGNTD

-1356 FDTGVDGLVD
+1356 FDTGIDGLVD
-1366 MGAQTGVISNISAQ
+1366 MGAQIGAISNISAQ
-1380 RGGEAVA
+1380 RGGEQVA
-1387 VEITQ
+1387 VEITH
-1392 VTGTGCTASA
+1392 VTGTGCTASF
-1402 SGTTVKVTAVD
+1402 SGTTVTVTSVD

-1470 ATFTKYKK
+1470 ATFTSYKK

-1485 KAESSIKQ
+1485 KAESNIQQ

-1498 SLKVSCAD
+1498 SLKVSRDD
-1506 MEAAGMDITADSV
+1506 MAAAGMDITADSV
-1519 VLTATQTLIRNQQG
+1519 VLTATQTKIRNQQG

-1538 FNADGTMIAGTV
+1538 FNADGTMIAGMV

-1565 EIGVTNPQGKTNI
+1565 EIGVMNPQGKTNI

-1622 WVAVALGTDM
+1622 WVAVVLGTDM
-1632 ASKCLWSDGTW
+1632 ANKCLWSDGTW
-1643 HDAEPLTA
+1643 HDDAPLSA
-1651 TGLSCRWYKMAIGNL
+1651 TGLSYRWYKMAIGNL
-1666 ATAAFTETPGGADSQ
+1666 AAASFTETPGGADSQ
-1681 PVPPTGNQP
+1681 PVPPTGKQP
-1690 KWTENGYQAVALHK
+1690 QWAENGYQAVALHK

-1710 NDTAVADDAAGL
+1710 NGTAVADDAAGL

-1750 EAEGLWLPWDGTV
+1750 EAEGQWLPWDGTV

-1769 AGNVYY
+1769 ASNVYY

>member
-1 MDRLRIYHQ
+1 MTQATTKDYWISPTALYIELNALGNPNYIQASCISGAQILVYVKDIIGFDAGHNYRRWTLQAAPTVFNSNTEKYVYAAIPRDFTSNRLALIVFPSEQVDIYGKNEQ
-10 DGRELTDAVG
+10 EEQIG
-20 RGVEVLSVEDNDKW
+20 
-34 MGEHSVDVSVSSP
+34 SVDYYYIFLQGIITSSGDNGTVQRDWK
-47 FPIGWCI
+47 IG
-54 GDYIDYRGERFEI
+54 
-67 NYEPGRIKSS
+67 GRIVSGYLSS
-77 RAGSDGGAFVY
+77 DEAISAIPHESEWYNYSSVDSIVTFLKNLTMKAGTCFHEFFARSIKILSGGDLTFEGQTPLTGIADKNTSVISEDKIVTPKYVDDNFLSSQRPDTAKCLITFEDGLYCKGA
-88 NNVKFDSK
+88 
-96 QYELVRSEFL
+96 
-106 DVVLY
+106 
-111 DNGQHYTSLPKF
+111 
-123 AFYAS
+123 A
-128 SLDDIADRI
+128 IADR
-137 QANLNEQYGDG
+137 
-148 VWQIY
+148 V
-153 TRNKAKSL
+153 
-161 NRGCDAAEWS
+161 
-171 LRYGDGVE
+171 
-179 DNVIKAQ
+179 
-186 SISVSSQSCWDVL
+186 
-199 SLVNSTFDVNF
+199 
-210 ITRGRSVYIGT
+210 
-221 AGIPADHIF
+221 
-230 GYGKGNGLR
+230 
-239 KIEEQTDSSQAVTT
+239 
-253 RLRAYGSSKNL
+253 
-264 PTRYY
+264 
-269 TNLCLDVFTK
+269 
-279 CTGGRTYLDDG
+279 
-290 ETRMNLVLYTDI
+290 
-302 AWENRWAYFSTASES
+302 
-317 GSFPVS
+317 
-323 IRVDRYDYDVKANK
+323 
-337 TDVDG
+337 
-342 KELLL
+342 
-347 FYVSTDDGND
+347 
-357 YYNCQYL
+357 
-364 SRQYSSFPKIYI
+364 
-376 TKGASKENWPAQN
+376 
-389 KEYQSD
+389 
-395 ALPNNMSINVLMLP
+395 
-409 GFPKKSL
+409 
-416 KEWWD
+416 
-421 AQDDATKKRIG
+421 
-432 GDREH
+432 H
-437 DFSQDRFRPYVDSLN
+437 D
-452 AKEIG
+452 K
-457 VRQSSLF
+457 
-464 FDNDNEKEGIIE
+464 
-476 IYPTIEEM
+476 
-484 EVGGVRIDEIDE
+484 
-496 GSVSITDNGVFA
+496 
-508 DGATIPPF
+508 
-516 TLKLKKEVNFD
+516 
-527 INSIRQNDFSVSMKD
+527 
-542 GMCAGRTFKVGGS
+542 
-555 AKGED
+555 
-560 GRWVL
+560 
-565 TMERVKD
+565 
-572 EDLGLYFPYKD
+572 
-583 FQIKKGDHFVLSG
+583 
-596 IELPDEYVEYSAEKL
+596 
-611 LTYAIA
+611 
-617 WLDENDHTQKVY
+617 
-629 TPQIDNVYM
+629 
-638 ARQHDSAEADESGMA
+638 
-653 VSLYKSLR
+653 
-661 AGDMLTFADD
+661 
-671 DLGLSVTMTIDQLTI
+671 
-686 KESGGK
+686 
-692 IPEYTITLK
+692 
-701 KKTDVGTIQ
+701 
-710 RIENKIDSLVSG
+710 
-722 NGLSGGGGLLEPQ
+722 
-735 IKQLIKSY
+735 
-743 GSTFFLSKLK
+743 
-753 EDAASGLIRFQR
+753 
-765 GIAIGKKYGV
+765 
-775 TEGGDAQLS
+775 
-784 SVSASRVSD
+784 
-793 GRSTSADRVITGASG
+793 RSTNADRVLTGAQG
-808 YDVYMGDD
+808 YDIYMGDD
-816 GKSYAYLDNIVVRQK
+816 GKSYGYIDNLIVRQK
-831 AVFAETEIRK
+831 ALFASTEIRK
-841 VSYAGGSVTY
+841 VSYAGGSVIY

-856 SIVKVDYLTDATGS
+856 TIVKVAYVLDTAGA

-952 EGVFSEENGNLLT
+952 EGVFSEEKGNLLT

-972 IAITTGCGN
+972 IAITTGGGN

-986 VSDETE
+986 VSDETA

-1070 DEAGNDIAT
+1070 DEAGNDIAN
-1079 PYQWKRRTAMMSPG
+1079 PYQWKRRTANMSPG
-1093 AWLVNAKRF
+1093 GWLVNAKRF

-1129 LTIHQ
+1129 LSIHQ

-1139 PNQYTMSVVK
+1139 PNQYTASVVK

-1161 KIYGVLTADE
+1161 KLYGVLTADE
-1171 NKNDVVLEY
+1171 NKNNVVVEY

-1291 TQYTIEEAKTGDS
+1291 TQYTIEEAQTGDS

-1327 ADGNTD
+1327 ANGNTD

-1380 RGGEAVA
+1380 RGGETVA

-1392 VTGTGCTASA
+1392 VTGTGCTASF

-1413 KQTIVMADGTE
+1413 KQTVVMADGTE
-1424 KTMSVGGGYIGVDC
+1424 KTMSVGGGYISVDC

-1451 TVNIAAY
+1451 TVNISAY

-1485 KAESSIKQ
+1485 KAESNIKQ

-1498 SLKVSCAD
+1498 SLKVSRDD
-1506 MEAAGMDITADSV
+1506 MEAAGMDITEDSV
-1519 VLTATQTLIRNQQG
+1519 VLTATQTLIKNQQG
-1533 ETVAV
+1533 ENVAV

-1550 KTADTGFG
+1550 KTTDTGFG

-1565 EIGVTNPQGKTNI
+1565 EIGVMNPQGKTNM

-1632 ASKCLWSDGTW
+1632 ANKCLWSDGTW
-1643 HDAEPLTA
+1643 HDAAPQAA

-1666 ATAAFTETPGGADSQ
+1666 AAAAFTETPGGAEAQ
-1681 PVPPTGNQP
+1681 PVPPTGKQP
-1690 KWTENGYQAVALHK
+1690 KWTEHGYQAVALHK

-1710 NDTAVADDAAGL
+1710 NGTAVADDAAGL

-1741 GDGTGGLQH
+1741 GDGAGGLQH
-1750 EAEGLWLPWDGTV
+1750 EAEGQWLPWDGTV

-1769 AGNVYY
+1769 ASNVYY

>member
-1 MDRLRIYHQ
+1 MTQATTKDYWISPTALYIELNALGNPNYIQASCISGAQILVYVKDIIGFDAGHNYRRWTLQAAPTVFNSNTEKYVYAAIPRDFTSNRLALIVFPSEQVDIYGKNEQ
-10 DGRELTDAVG
+10 EEQIG
-20 RGVEVLSVEDNDKW
+20 
-34 MGEHSVDVSVSSP
+34 SVDYYYIFLQGIITSSGENGTVQRDWK
-47 FPIGWCI
+47 IG
-54 GDYIDYRGERFEI
+54 
-67 NYEPGRIKSS
+67 GRIVSGYLSS
-77 RAGSDGGAFVY
+77 DEAISAIPNESEWYNYSSVDSIVTFLKNLTMKAGTCFHEFFARSIKILSGGDLTFEGQTPLTGIADKNTSIISEDKIVTPKYVDDNFLSSQRPDTAKGLITFEDGLYCKGA
-88 NNVKFDSK
+88 
-96 QYELVRSEFL
+96 
-106 DVVLY
+106 
-111 DNGQHYTSLPKF
+111 
-123 AFYAS
+123 A
-128 SLDDIADRI
+128 IADR
-137 QANLNEQYGDG
+137 
-148 VWQIY
+148 V
-153 TRNKAKSL
+153 
-161 NRGCDAAEWS
+161 
-171 LRYGDGVE
+171 
-179 DNVIKAQ
+179 
-186 SISVSSQSCWDVL
+186 
-199 SLVNSTFDVNF
+199 
-210 ITRGRSVYIGT
+210 
-221 AGIPADHIF
+221 
-230 GYGKGNGLR
+230 
-239 KIEEQTDSSQAVTT
+239 
-253 RLRAYGSSKNL
+253 
-264 PTRYY
+264 
-269 TNLCLDVFTK
+269 
-279 CTGGRTYLDDG
+279 
-290 ETRMNLVLYTDI
+290 
-302 AWENRWAYFSTASES
+302 
-317 GSFPVS
+317 
-323 IRVDRYDYDVKANK
+323 
-337 TDVDG
+337 
-342 KELLL
+342 
-347 FYVSTDDGND
+347 
-357 YYNCQYL
+357 
-364 SRQYSSFPKIYI
+364 
-376 TKGASKENWPAQN
+376 
-389 KEYQSD
+389 
-395 ALPNNMSINVLMLP
+395 
-409 GFPKKSL
+409 
-416 KEWWD
+416 
-421 AQDDATKKRIG
+421 
-432 GDREH
+432 H
-437 DFSQDRFRPYVDSLN
+437 D
-452 AKEIG
+452 K
-457 VRQSSLF
+457 
-464 FDNDNEKEGIIE
+464 
-476 IYPTIEEM
+476 
-484 EVGGVRIDEIDE
+484 
-496 GSVSITDNGVFA
+496 
-508 DGATIPPF
+508 
-516 TLKLKKEVNFD
+516 
-527 INSIRQNDFSVSMKD
+527 
-542 GMCAGRTFKVGGS
+542 
-555 AKGED
+555 
-560 GRWVL
+560 
-565 TMERVKD
+565 
-572 EDLGLYFPYKD
+572 
-583 FQIKKGDHFVLSG
+583 
-596 IELPDEYVEYSAEKL
+596 
-611 LTYAIA
+611 
-617 WLDENDHTQKVY
+617 
-629 TPQIDNVYM
+629 
-638 ARQHDSAEADESGMA
+638 
-653 VSLYKSLR
+653 
-661 AGDMLTFADD
+661 
-671 DLGLSVTMTIDQLTI
+671 
-686 KESGGK
+686 
-692 IPEYTITLK
+692 
-701 KKTDVGTIQ
+701 
-710 RIENKIDSLVSG
+710 
-722 NGLSGGGGLLEPQ
+722 
-735 IKQLIKSY
+735 
-743 GSTFFLSKLK
+743 
-753 EDAASGLIRFQR
+753 
-765 GIAIGKKYGV
+765 
-775 TEGGDAQLS
+775 
-784 SVSASRVSD
+784 
-793 GRSTSADRVITGASG
+793 RSTNADRVLTGAQG
-808 YDVYMGDD
+808 YDIYMGDD
-816 GKSYAYLDNIVVRQK
+816 GKSYGYIDNLIVRQK
-831 AVFAETEIRK
+831 ALFASTEIRK
-841 VSYAGGSVTY
+841 VSYAGGSVIY

-856 SIVKVDYLTDATGS
+856 TIVKVAYVLDTAGA

-952 EGVFSEENGNLLT
+952 EGVFSEEKGNLLT

-972 IAITTGCGN
+972 IAITTGGGN

-986 VSDETE
+986 VSDETA

-1070 DEAGNDIAT
+1070 DEAGNDIAN
-1079 PYQWKRRTAMMSPG
+1079 PYQWKRRTANMSPG
-1093 AWLVNAKRF
+1093 GWLVNAKRF

-1129 LTIHQ
+1129 LSIHQ

-1139 PNQYTMSVVK
+1139 PNQYTASVVK

-1161 KIYGVLTADE
+1161 KLYGVLTADE
-1171 NKNDVVLEY
+1171 NKNNVVVEY

-1291 TQYTIEEAKTGDS
+1291 TQYTIEEAQTGDS

-1327 ADGNTD
+1327 ANGNTD

-1380 RGGEAVA
+1380 RGGETVA

-1392 VTGTGCTASA
+1392 VTGTGCTASF

-1413 KQTIVMADGTE
+1413 KQTVVMADGTE
-1424 KTMSVGGGYIGVDC
+1424 KTMSVGGGYISVDC

-1451 TVNIAAY
+1451 TVNISAY

-1485 KAESSIKQ
+1485 KAESNIKQ

-1498 SLKVSCAD
+1498 SLKVSRDD
-1506 MEAAGMDITADSV
+1506 MEAAGMDITEDSV
-1519 VLTATQTLIRNQQG
+1519 VLTATQTLIKNQQG
-1533 ETVAV
+1533 ENVAV

-1550 KTADTGFG
+1550 KTTDTGFG

-1565 EIGVTNPQGKTNI
+1565 EIGVMNPQGKTNM

-1632 ASKCLWSDGTW
+1632 ANKCLWSDGTW
-1643 HDAEPLTA
+1643 HDAAPQAA

-1666 ATAAFTETPGGADSQ
+1666 AAAAFTETPGGAEAQ
-1681 PVPPTGNQP
+1681 PVPPTGKQP
-1690 KWTENGYQAVALHK
+1690 KWTEHGYQAVALHK

-1710 NDTAVADDAAGL
+1710 NGTAVADDAAGL

-1741 GDGTGGLQH
+1741 GDGAGGLQH
-1750 EAEGLWLPWDGTV
+1750 EAEGQWLPWDGTV

-1769 AGNVYY
+1769 ASNVYY

-1781 GLMTTVMGSEQQMS
+1781 GLMTTVMGSELQMS

>member
-1 MDRLRIYHQ
+1 MTQATTKDYWISPTALYIELNALGNPNYIQASCISGAQILVYVKDIIGFDAGHNYRRWTLQAAPTVFNSNTEKYVYAAIPRDFTSNRLALIVFPSEQVDIYGKNEQ
-10 DGRELTDAVG
+10 EEQIG
-20 RGVEVLSVEDNDKW
+20 
-34 MGEHSVDVSVSSP
+34 SVDYYYIFLQGIITSSGENGTVQRDWK
-47 FPIGWCI
+47 IG
-54 GDYIDYRGERFEI
+54 
-67 NYEPGRIKSS
+67 GRIVSGYLSS
-77 RAGSDGGAFVY
+77 DEAISAIPNESEWY
-88 NNVKFDSK
+88 NYSSVDSI
-96 QYELVRSEFL
+96 VTFL
-106 DVVLY
+106 
-111 DNGQHYTSLPKF
+111 
-123 AFYAS
+123 
-128 SLDDIADRI
+128 
-137 QANLNEQYGDG
+137 
-148 VWQIY
+148 
-153 TRNKAKSL
+153 
-161 NRGCDAAEWS
+161 
-171 LRYGDGVE
+171 
-179 DNVIKAQ
+179 
-186 SISVSSQSCWDVL
+186 
-199 SLVNSTFDVNF
+199 
-210 ITRGRSVYIGT
+210 
-221 AGIPADHIF
+221 
-230 GYGKGNGLR
+230 
-239 KIEEQTDSSQAVTT
+239 
-253 RLRAYGSSKNL
+253 KNL
-264 PTRYY
+264 TMKAGTCFHEFFAR
-269 TNLCLDVFTK
+269 
-279 CTGGRTYLDDG
+279 
-290 ETRMNLVLYTDI
+290 
-302 AWENRWAYFSTASES
+302 
-317 GSFPVS
+317 S
-323 IRVDRYDYDVKANK
+323 I
-337 TDVDG
+337 
-342 KELLL
+342 
-347 FYVSTDDGND
+347 
-357 YYNCQYL
+357 
-364 SRQYSSFPKIYI
+364 KI
-376 TKGASKENWPAQN
+376 
-389 KEYQSD
+389 
-395 ALPNNMSINVLMLP
+395 
-409 GFPKKSL
+409 
-416 KEWWD
+416 
-421 AQDDATKKRIG
+421 
-432 GDREH
+432 
-437 DFSQDRFRPYVDSLN
+437 
-452 AKEIG
+452 
-457 VRQSSLF
+457 
-464 FDNDNEKEGIIE
+464 
-476 IYPTIEEM
+476 
-484 EVGGVRIDEIDE
+484 
-496 GSVSITDNGVFA
+496 
-508 DGATIPPF
+508 
-516 TLKLKKEVNFD
+516 
-527 INSIRQNDFSVSMKD
+527 
-542 GMCAGRTFKVGGS
+542 
-555 AKGED
+555 
-560 GRWVL
+560 
-565 TMERVKD
+565 
-572 EDLGLYFPYKD
+572 
-583 FQIKKGDHFVLSG
+583 
-596 IELPDEYVEYSAEKL
+596 
-611 LTYAIA
+611 
-617 WLDENDHTQKVY
+617 
-629 TPQIDNVYM
+629 
-638 ARQHDSAEADESGMA
+638 
-653 VSLYKSLR
+653 
-661 AGDMLTFADD
+661 
-671 DLGLSVTMTIDQLTI
+671 
-686 KESGGK
+686 
-692 IPEYTITLK
+692 
-701 KKTDVGTIQ
+701 
-710 RIENKIDSLVSG
+710 
-722 NGLSGGGGLLEPQ
+722 LSGGDL
-735 IKQLIKSY
+735 
-743 GSTFFLSKLK
+743 TFEGQTPLTGIADKNTSVISEDKIVTPKYVDDNFLSSQLPDTAK
-753 EDAASGLIRFQR
+753 GLITF
-765 GIAIGKKYGV
+765 
-775 TEGGDAQLS
+775 E
-784 SVSASRVSD
+784 D
-793 GRSTSADRVITGASG
+793 GLYCKGAAMADRVHDKRSTNADRVLTGAQG
-808 YDVYMGDD
+808 YDIYMGDD
-816 GKSYAYLDNIVVRQK
+816 GKSYGYIDNLIVRQK
-831 AVFAETEIRK
+831 ALFASTEIRK
-841 VSYAGGSVTY
+841 VSYADGSVIY

-856 SIVKVDYLTDATGS
+856 TIVKVAYVFDSANS

-972 IAITTGCGN
+972 IAITTGGGN

-1059 SMGAPYATGKK
+1059 SIGAPYATGKK
-1070 DEAGNDIAT
+1070 DEAGNDIAN
-1079 PYQWKRRTAMMSPG
+1079 PYQWKRRTAKMSPG
-1093 AWLVNAKRF
+1093 DWLVNAKRF

-1113 VEPIATTYEIK
+1113 VEPIVTTYEIK

-1129 LTIHQ
+1129 LSIHQ

-1139 PNQYTMSVVK
+1139 PDQYTASVVK

-1161 KIYGVLTADE
+1161 KLYGVLTADE
-1171 NKNDVVLEY
+1171 NKNDVVVEY
-1180 GSPLWPMFVASL
+1180 GSPLWPVLVAVL

-1224 GADGENVNMVGS
+1224 GSDGESMNMVGS

-1257 LLHYGFEPKVGGL
+1257 LLHYGFEPKAGCL

-1291 TQYTIEEAKTGDS
+1291 TQYTIEEAKPGDS

-1312 VKGVDGILFSCYAKD
+1312 VKGVDGILYVRYAKD
-1327 ADGNTD
+1327 ANGNTD

-1366 MGAQTGVISNISAQ
+1366 MGAQTGAISNISAQ

-1387 VEITQ
+1387 VEITH
-1392 VTGTGCTASA
+1392 VTGTGCTASF

-1438 MVGGAAYHVTIPM
+1438 TVGGAAYHVTIPM

-1458 AGKVEWDAKEYN
+1458 AGKVEWDAMGYN
-1470 ATFTKYKK
+1470 ATFTKYKE
-1478 TTDGRLE
+1478 TTDGRLV
-1485 KAESSIKQ
+1485 KAESNIKQ

-1498 SLKVSCAD
+1498 SLKVSRDD

-1519 VLTATQTLIRNQQG
+1519 VLTATQTLIKNQQG
-1533 ETVAV
+1533 ENVAV

-1565 EIGVTNPQGKTNI
+1565 EIGVMNPQGKTNM

-1622 WVAVALGTDM
+1622 WVAVVLGTDM
-1632 ASKCLWSDGTW
+1632 ANKCLWSDGTW
-1643 HDAEPLTA
+1643 HDAAPQAA
-1651 TGLSCRWYKMAIGNL
+1651 TGLSYRWYKMAIGNL
-1666 ATAAFTETPGGADSQ
+1666 AAASFTETPGGADSQ
-1681 PVPPTGNQP
+1681 PVPPTGKQP
-1690 KWTENGYQAVALHK
+1690 QWAENGYQAVALHK

-1710 NDTAVADDAAGL
+1710 NGTAVADDAAGL

-1741 GDGTGGLQH
+1741 GDGAGGLQH
-1750 EAEGLWLPWDGTV
+1750 EAEGQWLPWDGTV

-1769 AGNVYY
+1769 ASNVYY

>member
-1 MDRLRIYHQ
+1 MTQATTKDYWISPTALYIELNALGNPNYIQASCISGAQILVYVKDIIGFDAGHNYRRWPLQAAPTVFNSNTEKYVYAAIPRDFTSNRLALIVFPSEQVDIYGKNEQ
-10 DGRELTDAVG
+10 EEQIG
-20 RGVEVLSVEDNDKW
+20 
-34 MGEHSVDVSVSSP
+34 SVDYYYIFLQGIITSSGDNGTVQRDWK
-47 FPIGWCI
+47 IG
-54 GDYIDYRGERFEI
+54 
-67 NYEPGRIKSS
+67 GRIVSGYLSSDEAISAIPNESEWYNYSSVDSIVTFLKNLTMKAGTFFHEFFARSIKILSGGDLTFEGQTPLTGIADKNTSVISEDKIVTPKYVDDNFLSS
-77 RAGSDGGAFVY
+77 RLPDTAKGLITFEDGLYCKGA
-88 NNVKFDSK
+88 
-96 QYELVRSEFL
+96 
-106 DVVLY
+106 
-111 DNGQHYTSLPKF
+111 
-123 AFYAS
+123 A
-128 SLDDIADRI
+128 IADR
-137 QANLNEQYGDG
+137 
-148 VWQIY
+148 V
-153 TRNKAKSL
+153 
-161 NRGCDAAEWS
+161 
-171 LRYGDGVE
+171 
-179 DNVIKAQ
+179 
-186 SISVSSQSCWDVL
+186 
-199 SLVNSTFDVNF
+199 
-210 ITRGRSVYIGT
+210 
-221 AGIPADHIF
+221 
-230 GYGKGNGLR
+230 
-239 KIEEQTDSSQAVTT
+239 
-253 RLRAYGSSKNL
+253 
-264 PTRYY
+264 
-269 TNLCLDVFTK
+269 
-279 CTGGRTYLDDG
+279 
-290 ETRMNLVLYTDI
+290 
-302 AWENRWAYFSTASES
+302 
-317 GSFPVS
+317 
-323 IRVDRYDYDVKANK
+323 
-337 TDVDG
+337 
-342 KELLL
+342 
-347 FYVSTDDGND
+347 
-357 YYNCQYL
+357 
-364 SRQYSSFPKIYI
+364 
-376 TKGASKENWPAQN
+376 
-389 KEYQSD
+389 
-395 ALPNNMSINVLMLP
+395 
-409 GFPKKSL
+409 
-416 KEWWD
+416 
-421 AQDDATKKRIG
+421 
-432 GDREH
+432 H
-437 DFSQDRFRPYVDSLN
+437 D
-452 AKEIG
+452 K
-457 VRQSSLF
+457 
-464 FDNDNEKEGIIE
+464 
-476 IYPTIEEM
+476 
-484 EVGGVRIDEIDE
+484 
-496 GSVSITDNGVFA
+496 
-508 DGATIPPF
+508 
-516 TLKLKKEVNFD
+516 
-527 INSIRQNDFSVSMKD
+527 
-542 GMCAGRTFKVGGS
+542 
-555 AKGED
+555 
-560 GRWVL
+560 
-565 TMERVKD
+565 
-572 EDLGLYFPYKD
+572 
-583 FQIKKGDHFVLSG
+583 
-596 IELPDEYVEYSAEKL
+596 
-611 LTYAIA
+611 
-617 WLDENDHTQKVY
+617 
-629 TPQIDNVYM
+629 
-638 ARQHDSAEADESGMA
+638 
-653 VSLYKSLR
+653 
-661 AGDMLTFADD
+661 
-671 DLGLSVTMTIDQLTI
+671 
-686 KESGGK
+686 
-692 IPEYTITLK
+692 
-701 KKTDVGTIQ
+701 
-710 RIENKIDSLVSG
+710 
-722 NGLSGGGGLLEPQ
+722 
-735 IKQLIKSY
+735 
-743 GSTFFLSKLK
+743 
-753 EDAASGLIRFQR
+753 
-765 GIAIGKKYGV
+765 
-775 TEGGDAQLS
+775 
-784 SVSASRVSD
+784 
-793 GRSTSADRVITGASG
+793 RSTNADRVLTGAQG
-808 YDVYMGDD
+808 YDIYMGDD
-816 GKSYAYLDNIVVRQK
+816 GKSYGYIDNLIVRQK
-831 AVFAETEIRK
+831 ALFASTEIRK
-841 VSYAGGSVTY
+841 VSYADGSVLY

-856 SIVKVDYLTDATGS
+856 TIVKVAYVFDSADS

-906 SGNRYYWRLV
+906 NGNRYYWRLV

-952 EGVFSEENGNLLT
+952 EGVFSEEKGNLLT

-972 IAITTGCGN
+972 IAITTGGGN

-986 VSDETE
+986 VSDDTA

-1020 VIVQAGDQIRWMS
+1020 VIVQAGDQIRWKS

-1070 DEAGNDIAT
+1070 DEAGNDIAN

-1093 AWLVNAKRF
+1093 GWLVNAKRF

-1129 LTIHQ
+1129 LAIHQ

-1139 PNQYTMSVVK
+1139 PNQYTASVVK

-1161 KIYGVLTADE
+1161 KLYGVLTADE
-1171 NKNDVVLEY
+1171 NKNDVVVEY
-1180 GSPLWPMFVASL
+1180 GSPLWPVLVAVL

-1224 GADGENVNMVGS
+1224 GSDGESMNMVGS

-1257 LLHYGFEPKVGGL
+1257 LLYYGFEPKAGGF

-1279 GSKAQVVRYSTA
+1279 GSKAQVVSYSTA
-1291 TQYTIEEAKTGDS
+1291 TQYTIEEAQPGDS

-1312 VKGVDGILFSCYAKD
+1312 VKDVDGVLFSCYAKD
-1327 ADGNTD
+1327 ANGNTD

-1356 FDTGVDGLVD
+1356 FDTGMDGLVD
-1366 MGAQTGVISNISAQ
+1366 MGAQTGTFSNISAQ
-1380 RGGEAVA
+1380 RGGETVA
-1387 VEITQ
+1387 VEITH
-1392 VTGTGCTASA
+1392 VTGTGCTASF
-1402 SGTTVKVTAVD
+1402 SGATVKVTAVD

-1498 SLKVSCAD
+1498 SLKVSRND
-1506 MEAAGMDITADSV
+1506 MLKAGMDITADSV

-1533 ETVAV
+1533 EEVAV

-1565 EIGVTNPQGKTNI
+1565 EIGVMNPQGKTNM

-1592 YDNDGNLL
+1592 YDNEGNLL

-1622 WVAVALGTDM
+1622 WVSVVLGTDL
-1632 ASKCLWSDGTW
+1632 ANKCLWSDGTW
-1643 HDAEPLTA
+1643 HDAAPKDA
-1651 TGLSCRWYKMAIGNL
+1651 TGLSWRWYKMAIGNL
-1666 ATAAFTETPGGADSQ
+1666 AAAAFTETPGGAEAQ
-1681 PVPPTGNQP
+1681 PVPPTGKQP
-1690 KWTENGYQAVALHK
+1690 KWAENGYQAVALHK

-1710 NDTAVADDAAGL
+1710 NGTAVADDAAGL
-1722 SAKEAA
+1722 SANEAA

-1769 AGNVYY
+1769 ASNVYY

>member
-1 MDRLRIYHQ
+1 MTQATTKDYWISPTALYIELNALGNPNYIQASCISGAQILVYVKDIIGFDAGHNYRRWPLQAAPTVFNSNTEKYVYAAIPRDFTSNRLALIVFPSEQVDIYGKNEQ
-10 DGRELTDAVG
+10 EEQIG
-20 RGVEVLSVEDNDKW
+20 
-34 MGEHSVDVSVSSP
+34 SVDYYYIFLQGIITSSGDNGTVQRDWK
-47 FPIGWCI
+47 IG
-54 GDYIDYRGERFEI
+54 
-67 NYEPGRIKSS
+67 GRIVSGYLSS
-77 RAGSDGGAFVY
+77 DEAISAIPNESEWYNYSSVDSIVTFLKNLTMKVGTCFHEFFARSIKILSGGDLTFEGQTPLTGIADKNTSVISEDKIVTPKYVDDNFLSSQLPDTAKGLITFEDGLYCKGA
-88 NNVKFDSK
+88 
-96 QYELVRSEFL
+96 
-106 DVVLY
+106 
-111 DNGQHYTSLPKF
+111 
-123 AFYAS
+123 A
-128 SLDDIADRI
+128 IADR
-137 QANLNEQYGDG
+137 
-148 VWQIY
+148 V
-153 TRNKAKSL
+153 
-161 NRGCDAAEWS
+161 
-171 LRYGDGVE
+171 
-179 DNVIKAQ
+179 
-186 SISVSSQSCWDVL
+186 
-199 SLVNSTFDVNF
+199 
-210 ITRGRSVYIGT
+210 
-221 AGIPADHIF
+221 
-230 GYGKGNGLR
+230 
-239 KIEEQTDSSQAVTT
+239 
-253 RLRAYGSSKNL
+253 
-264 PTRYY
+264 
-269 TNLCLDVFTK
+269 
-279 CTGGRTYLDDG
+279 
-290 ETRMNLVLYTDI
+290 
-302 AWENRWAYFSTASES
+302 
-317 GSFPVS
+317 
-323 IRVDRYDYDVKANK
+323 
-337 TDVDG
+337 
-342 KELLL
+342 
-347 FYVSTDDGND
+347 
-357 YYNCQYL
+357 
-364 SRQYSSFPKIYI
+364 
-376 TKGASKENWPAQN
+376 
-389 KEYQSD
+389 
-395 ALPNNMSINVLMLP
+395 
-409 GFPKKSL
+409 
-416 KEWWD
+416 
-421 AQDDATKKRIG
+421 
-432 GDREH
+432 H
-437 DFSQDRFRPYVDSLN
+437 D
-452 AKEIG
+452 K
-457 VRQSSLF
+457 
-464 FDNDNEKEGIIE
+464 
-476 IYPTIEEM
+476 
-484 EVGGVRIDEIDE
+484 
-496 GSVSITDNGVFA
+496 
-508 DGATIPPF
+508 
-516 TLKLKKEVNFD
+516 
-527 INSIRQNDFSVSMKD
+527 
-542 GMCAGRTFKVGGS
+542 
-555 AKGED
+555 
-560 GRWVL
+560 
-565 TMERVKD
+565 
-572 EDLGLYFPYKD
+572 
-583 FQIKKGDHFVLSG
+583 
-596 IELPDEYVEYSAEKL
+596 
-611 LTYAIA
+611 
-617 WLDENDHTQKVY
+617 
-629 TPQIDNVYM
+629 
-638 ARQHDSAEADESGMA
+638 
-653 VSLYKSLR
+653 
-661 AGDMLTFADD
+661 
-671 DLGLSVTMTIDQLTI
+671 
-686 KESGGK
+686 
-692 IPEYTITLK
+692 
-701 KKTDVGTIQ
+701 
-710 RIENKIDSLVSG
+710 
-722 NGLSGGGGLLEPQ
+722 
-735 IKQLIKSY
+735 
-743 GSTFFLSKLK
+743 
-753 EDAASGLIRFQR
+753 
-765 GIAIGKKYGV
+765 
-775 TEGGDAQLS
+775 
-784 SVSASRVSD
+784 
-793 GRSTSADRVITGASG
+793 RSTNADRVLTGAQG
-808 YDVYMGDD
+808 YDIYMGDD
-816 GKSYAYLDNIVVRQK
+816 GKSYGYIDNLIVRQK
-831 AVFAETEIRK
+831 ALFASTEIRK
-841 VSYAGGSVTY
+841 VSYAGGSVIY

-856 SIVKVDYLTDATGS
+856 TIVKVAYVLDTAGS

-885 QTANWWRVGMMAL
+885 QTANWWRLGMMAL

-952 EGVFSEENGNLLT
+952 EGVFSEEKGNLLT

-972 IAITTGCGN
+972 IAITTGGGN

-1020 VIVQAGDQIRWMS
+1020 VIVQAGDQIRWTR

-1070 DEAGNDIAT
+1070 DEAGNDIAN

-1139 PNQYTMSVVK
+1139 PNQYTASVVK

-1161 KIYGVLTADE
+1161 KLYGVLTADE
-1171 NKNDVVLEY
+1171 NKNDVVVEY
-1180 GSPLWPMFVASL
+1180 GSPLWPVLVAAL

-1202 YINGDRNSGEKIAE
+1202 YINGGRNSGEKIAE

-1257 LLHYGFEPKVGGL
+1257 LLHYGFEPKAGGL
-1270 YLFYMTDET
+1270 YLFYMTDDT

-1291 TQYTIEEAKTGDS
+1291 TQYTIEEAQAGDS

-1312 VKGVDGILFSCYAKD
+1312 VKGVDGILYVCYAKD
-1327 ADGNTD
+1327 ANGNTD

-1380 RGGEAVA
+1380 RGGKSVA

-1470 ATFTKYKK
+1470 ATFTSYKN

-1485 KAESSIKQ
+1485 KAESNIKQ

-1498 SLKVSCAD
+1498 SLKVSRED
-1506 MEAAGMDITADSV
+1506 MEAAGMDITSDSV
-1519 VLTATQTLIRNQQG
+1519 VLTATQTRIKNQQG
-1533 ETVAV
+1533 EEVAV

-1558 SVSISGG
+1558 SVSINGG
-1565 EIGVTNPQGKTNI
+1565 EIGVMNPQGKTNM

-1610 SAIVGQKWYSGQ
+1610 SAIMGQKWYSGQ
-1622 WVAVALGTDM
+1622 WVAVVLGTDM

-1643 HDAEPLTA
+1643 HDAAPLAA

-1666 ATAAFTETPGGADSQ
+1666 AAAAFTETPGGAEAQ
-1681 PVPPTGNQP
+1681 PVPPTGKQP
-1690 KWTENGYQAVALHK
+1690 KWAENGYQAVALHK

-1710 NDTAVADDAAGL
+1710 NGTAVADDAAGL

-1750 EAEGLWLPWDGTV
+1750 EAEGQWLPWDGTV

-1769 AGNVYY
+1769 ASNVYY

>member
-1 MDRLRIYHQ
+1 MTQATTKDYWISPTALYIELNALGNPNYIQASCISGAQILVYVKDIIGFDAGHNYRRWPLQAAPTVFNSNTEKYVYAAIPRDFTSNRLALIVFPSEQVDIYGKNEQ
-10 DGRELTDAVG
+10 EEQIG
-20 RGVEVLSVEDNDKW
+20 
-34 MGEHSVDVSVSSP
+34 SVDYYYIFLQGIITSSGDNGTVQRDWK
-47 FPIGWCI
+47 IG
-54 GDYIDYRGERFEI
+54 
-67 NYEPGRIKSS
+67 GRIVSGYLSSDEAISAIPNESEWYNYSSVDSIVTFLKNLTMKAGTFFHEFFARSIKILSGGNLTFEGQTPLTGIADKNTSVISEDKIVTPKYVDDNFLSS
-77 RAGSDGGAFVY
+77 RLPDTAKGLITFEDGLYCKGA
-88 NNVKFDSK
+88 
-96 QYELVRSEFL
+96 
-106 DVVLY
+106 
-111 DNGQHYTSLPKF
+111 
-123 AFYAS
+123 A
-128 SLDDIADRI
+128 IADR
-137 QANLNEQYGDG
+137 
-148 VWQIY
+148 V
-153 TRNKAKSL
+153 
-161 NRGCDAAEWS
+161 
-171 LRYGDGVE
+171 
-179 DNVIKAQ
+179 
-186 SISVSSQSCWDVL
+186 
-199 SLVNSTFDVNF
+199 
-210 ITRGRSVYIGT
+210 
-221 AGIPADHIF
+221 
-230 GYGKGNGLR
+230 
-239 KIEEQTDSSQAVTT
+239 
-253 RLRAYGSSKNL
+253 
-264 PTRYY
+264 
-269 TNLCLDVFTK
+269 
-279 CTGGRTYLDDG
+279 
-290 ETRMNLVLYTDI
+290 
-302 AWENRWAYFSTASES
+302 
-317 GSFPVS
+317 
-323 IRVDRYDYDVKANK
+323 
-337 TDVDG
+337 
-342 KELLL
+342 
-347 FYVSTDDGND
+347 
-357 YYNCQYL
+357 
-364 SRQYSSFPKIYI
+364 
-376 TKGASKENWPAQN
+376 
-389 KEYQSD
+389 
-395 ALPNNMSINVLMLP
+395 
-409 GFPKKSL
+409 
-416 KEWWD
+416 
-421 AQDDATKKRIG
+421 
-432 GDREH
+432 H
-437 DFSQDRFRPYVDSLN
+437 D
-452 AKEIG
+452 K
-457 VRQSSLF
+457 
-464 FDNDNEKEGIIE
+464 
-476 IYPTIEEM
+476 
-484 EVGGVRIDEIDE
+484 
-496 GSVSITDNGVFA
+496 
-508 DGATIPPF
+508 
-516 TLKLKKEVNFD
+516 
-527 INSIRQNDFSVSMKD
+527 
-542 GMCAGRTFKVGGS
+542 
-555 AKGED
+555 
-560 GRWVL
+560 
-565 TMERVKD
+565 
-572 EDLGLYFPYKD
+572 
-583 FQIKKGDHFVLSG
+583 
-596 IELPDEYVEYSAEKL
+596 
-611 LTYAIA
+611 
-617 WLDENDHTQKVY
+617 
-629 TPQIDNVYM
+629 
-638 ARQHDSAEADESGMA
+638 
-653 VSLYKSLR
+653 
-661 AGDMLTFADD
+661 
-671 DLGLSVTMTIDQLTI
+671 
-686 KESGGK
+686 
-692 IPEYTITLK
+692 
-701 KKTDVGTIQ
+701 
-710 RIENKIDSLVSG
+710 
-722 NGLSGGGGLLEPQ
+722 
-735 IKQLIKSY
+735 
-743 GSTFFLSKLK
+743 
-753 EDAASGLIRFQR
+753 
-765 GIAIGKKYGV
+765 
-775 TEGGDAQLS
+775 
-784 SVSASRVSD
+784 
-793 GRSTSADRVITGASG
+793 RSTNADRVLTGAQG
-808 YDVYMGDD
+808 YDIYMGDD
-816 GKSYAYLDNIVVRQK
+816 GKSYGYIDNLIVRQK
-831 AVFAETEIRK
+831 ALFASTEIRK
-841 VSYAGGSVTY
+841 VSYADGSVLY

-856 SIVKVDYLTDATGS
+856 TIVKVAYVFDSADS

-952 EGVFSEENGNLLT
+952 EGVFSEEKGNLLT

-972 IAITTGCGN
+972 IAITTEGGN

-986 VSDETE
+986 VSDETA

-1070 DEAGNDIAT
+1070 DEAGNDIAN
-1079 PYQWKRRTAMMSPG
+1079 PYQWKRRTAKMSPG
-1093 AWLVNAKRF
+1093 GWLVNAKRF

-1129 LTIHQ
+1129 LAIHQ

-1139 PNQYTMSVVK
+1139 PNQYTASVVK
-1149 HYGSLTETVEGA
+1149 HYGSLTEAVEGA

-1171 NKNDVVLEY
+1171 NKNDVVVEY
-1180 GSPLWPMFVASL
+1180 GSPLWPVLVAVL

-1291 TQYTIEEAKTGDS
+1291 TQYTIEEAKPGDS

-1312 VKGVDGILFSCYAKD
+1312 VKDVDGVLFVCYAKD
-1327 ADGNTD
+1327 ANGNTN

-1366 MGAQTGVISNISAQ
+1366 MGAQIGTFSNISAQ
-1380 RGGEAVA
+1380 RGGKTVA
-1387 VEITQ
+1387 VEITH
-1392 VTGTGCTASA
+1392 VTGTGCTASF
-1402 SGTTVKVTAVD
+1402 SDTTVTVTAVD

-1458 AGKVEWDAKEYN
+1458 ACKVEWDAKEYN

-1478 TTDGRLE
+1478 TTDGKLE
-1485 KAESSIKQ
+1485 KAESNIKQ
-1493 NADAI
+1493 NADNI
-1498 SLKVSCAD
+1498 SLKVSRND
-1506 MEAAGMDITADSV
+1506 MVKAGMDITADSV
-1519 VLTATQTLIRNQQG
+1519 VLTATQTLIKNQQG
-1533 ETVAV
+1533 ENVAV

-1550 KTADTGFG
+1550 KTADMGFG

-1565 EIGVTNPQGKTNI
+1565 EIGVMNPQGKTNM

-1622 WVAVALGTDM
+1622 WVSVVLGTDM
-1632 ASKCLWSDGTW
+1632 ANKCLWSDGTW
-1643 HDAEPLTA
+1643 HDAAPLSA
-1651 TGLSCRWYKMAIGNL
+1651 TGLSYRWYKMAIGNL
-1666 ATAAFTETPGGADSQ
+1666 AAASFTETPGGADSQ
-1681 PVPPTGNQP
+1681 PVPPTGKQP
-1690 KWTENGYQAVALHK
+1690 QWTEHGYQAVALHK

-1710 NDTAVADDAAGL
+1710 NGTAVADDAAGL
-1722 SAKEAA
+1722 SANEAA
-1728 LADGKWFTQKTGL
+1728 IADGKWFTQKTGL

-1750 EAEGLWLPWDGTV
+1750 EAEGQWLPWDGTV

-1769 AGNVYY
+1769 ASNVYY

>member
-1 MDRLRIYHQ
+1 MTQATTKDYWISPTALYIELNALGNPNYIQASCISGAQILVYVKDIIGFDAGHNYRRWTLQAAPTVFNSNTEKYVYAAIPRDFTSNRLALIVFPSEQVDIYGKNEQ
-10 DGRELTDAVG
+10 EEQIG
-20 RGVEVLSVEDNDKW
+20 
-34 MGEHSVDVSVSSP
+34 SVDYYYIFLQGIITSSGENGTVQRDWK
-47 FPIGWCI
+47 IG
-54 GDYIDYRGERFEI
+54 
-67 NYEPGRIKSS
+67 GRIVSGYLSS
-77 RAGSDGGAFVY
+77 DEAISAIPNESEWYNYSSVDSIVTFLKNLTMKAGTCFHEFFARSIKILSGGDLTFEGQTPLTGIADKNTSVISEDKIVTPKYVDDNFLSSQLPDTAKGLITFEDGLYCKGA
-88 NNVKFDSK
+88 
-96 QYELVRSEFL
+96 
-106 DVVLY
+106 
-111 DNGQHYTSLPKF
+111 
-123 AFYAS
+123 A
-128 SLDDIADRI
+128 IADR
-137 QANLNEQYGDG
+137 
-148 VWQIY
+148 V
-153 TRNKAKSL
+153 
-161 NRGCDAAEWS
+161 
-171 LRYGDGVE
+171 
-179 DNVIKAQ
+179 
-186 SISVSSQSCWDVL
+186 
-199 SLVNSTFDVNF
+199 
-210 ITRGRSVYIGT
+210 
-221 AGIPADHIF
+221 
-230 GYGKGNGLR
+230 
-239 KIEEQTDSSQAVTT
+239 
-253 RLRAYGSSKNL
+253 
-264 PTRYY
+264 
-269 TNLCLDVFTK
+269 
-279 CTGGRTYLDDG
+279 
-290 ETRMNLVLYTDI
+290 
-302 AWENRWAYFSTASES
+302 
-317 GSFPVS
+317 
-323 IRVDRYDYDVKANK
+323 
-337 TDVDG
+337 
-342 KELLL
+342 
-347 FYVSTDDGND
+347 
-357 YYNCQYL
+357 
-364 SRQYSSFPKIYI
+364 
-376 TKGASKENWPAQN
+376 
-389 KEYQSD
+389 
-395 ALPNNMSINVLMLP
+395 
-409 GFPKKSL
+409 
-416 KEWWD
+416 
-421 AQDDATKKRIG
+421 
-432 GDREH
+432 H
-437 DFSQDRFRPYVDSLN
+437 D
-452 AKEIG
+452 K
-457 VRQSSLF
+457 
-464 FDNDNEKEGIIE
+464 
-476 IYPTIEEM
+476 
-484 EVGGVRIDEIDE
+484 
-496 GSVSITDNGVFA
+496 
-508 DGATIPPF
+508 
-516 TLKLKKEVNFD
+516 
-527 INSIRQNDFSVSMKD
+527 
-542 GMCAGRTFKVGGS
+542 
-555 AKGED
+555 
-560 GRWVL
+560 
-565 TMERVKD
+565 
-572 EDLGLYFPYKD
+572 
-583 FQIKKGDHFVLSG
+583 
-596 IELPDEYVEYSAEKL
+596 
-611 LTYAIA
+611 
-617 WLDENDHTQKVY
+617 
-629 TPQIDNVYM
+629 
-638 ARQHDSAEADESGMA
+638 
-653 VSLYKSLR
+653 
-661 AGDMLTFADD
+661 
-671 DLGLSVTMTIDQLTI
+671 
-686 KESGGK
+686 
-692 IPEYTITLK
+692 
-701 KKTDVGTIQ
+701 
-710 RIENKIDSLVSG
+710 
-722 NGLSGGGGLLEPQ
+722 
-735 IKQLIKSY
+735 
-743 GSTFFLSKLK
+743 
-753 EDAASGLIRFQR
+753 
-765 GIAIGKKYGV
+765 
-775 TEGGDAQLS
+775 
-784 SVSASRVSD
+784 
-793 GRSTSADRVITGASG
+793 RSTNADRVLTGAQG
-808 YDVYMGDD
+808 YDIYMGDD
-816 GKSYAYLDNIVVRQK
+816 GKSYGYIDNLIVRQK
-831 AVFAETEIRK
+831 AVFASTEIRK
-841 VSYAGGSVTY
+841 VSYADGSVIY

-856 SIVKVDYLTDATGS
+856 TIVKVAYVLDTAGA
-870 VSAIKCYAKADDGTT
+870 VRAIKCYAKADDGTT

-952 EGVFSEENGNLLT
+952 EGVFSEEKGNLLT

-972 IAITTGCGN
+972 IAITTGGGN

-986 VSDETE
+986 VSDETA

-1070 DEAGNDIAT
+1070 DEAGNDIAN
-1079 PYQWKRRTAMMSPG
+1079 PYQWKRRTAKMSPG
-1093 AWLVNAKRF
+1093 GWLVNAKRF

-1139 PNQYTMSVVK
+1139 PNQYTASLVK

-1161 KIYGVLTADE
+1161 KLYGVLTADE
-1171 NKNDVVLEY
+1171 NKNDVVVEY
-1180 GSPLWPMFVASL
+1180 GSPLWPVLVAVL

-1257 LLHYGFEPKVGGL
+1257 LLHYGFEPKAGGL
-1270 YLFYMTDET
+1270 YLFYMTDDT

-1291 TQYTIEEAKTGDS
+1291 TQYTIEEAKPGDS

-1312 VKGVDGILFSCYAKD
+1312 VKDVDGVLFSCYAKD
-1327 ADGNTD
+1327 ANGNTD
-1333 WRDMGVWRGRDG
+1333 WRDLGVWRGRDG

-1356 FDTGVDGLVD
+1356 FDTGMDGLVD
-1366 MGAQTGVISNISAQ
+1366 MGAQTGAISNISAQ
-1380 RGGEAVA
+1380 RGGETVA

-1392 VTGTGCTASA
+1392 VTGTGCTASF
-1402 SGTTVKVTAVD
+1402 SGATVKVTAVD

-1470 ATFTKYKK
+1470 STFTKYKEA
-1478 TTDGRLE
+1478 TDGRIE
-1485 KAESSIKQ
+1485 KAESNIKQ

-1498 SLKVSCAD
+1498 SLKVSRTE
-1506 MEAAGMDITADSV
+1506 MEAAGMDITKDTV
-1519 VLTATQTLIRNQQG
+1519 VLTATQTLIKNQMG
-1533 ETVAV
+1533 DTVAV

-1558 SVSISGG
+1558 SVSINGG
-1565 EIGVTNPQGKTNI
+1565 EIGVMNPQGKTNM

-1622 WVAVALGTDM
+1622 WVSVALGTDM

-1643 HDAEPLTA
+1643 HDAEPQTQ

-1666 ATAAFTETPGGADSQ
+1666 AAAAFTETPGGAEAQ
-1681 PVPPTGNQP
+1681 PVPPTGKQP
-1690 KWTENGYQAVALHK
+1690 KWAENGYQAVALHK

-1710 NDTAVADDAAGL
+1710 NGTAVADDAAGL

-1741 GDGTGGLQH
+1741 GDGAGGLQH
-1750 EAEGLWLPWDGTV
+1750 EAAGQWLPWDGTV

-1769 AGNVYY
+1769 ASNVYY

>member
-1 MDRLRIYHQ
+1 MTQVTTKDYWISPTALYIELNALGNPNYIQASCISGAQILVYVKDIIGFDAGHNYRRWTLQAAPTVFNSNTEKYVYAAIPRDFTSNRLALIVFPSEQVDIYGKNEQ
-10 DGRELTDAVG
+10 EEQIG
-20 RGVEVLSVEDNDKW
+20 
-34 MGEHSVDVSVSSP
+34 SVDYYYIFLQGIITSSGDNGTVQRDWK
-47 FPIGWCI
+47 IG
-54 GDYIDYRGERFEI
+54 
-67 NYEPGRIKSS
+67 GRIVSGYLSSDEAISAIPNESEWYNYSSVDRIVTFLKNLTMKAGTFFHEFFARSIKILSGGDLTFEGQTPLTGIADKNTSVISEDKIVTPKYVDDNFLSS
-77 RAGSDGGAFVY
+77 RLPDTAKGLITFEDGLYCKGA
-88 NNVKFDSK
+88 
-96 QYELVRSEFL
+96 
-106 DVVLY
+106 
-111 DNGQHYTSLPKF
+111 
-123 AFYAS
+123 A
-128 SLDDIADRI
+128 IADR
-137 QANLNEQYGDG
+137 
-148 VWQIY
+148 V
-153 TRNKAKSL
+153 
-161 NRGCDAAEWS
+161 
-171 LRYGDGVE
+171 
-179 DNVIKAQ
+179 
-186 SISVSSQSCWDVL
+186 
-199 SLVNSTFDVNF
+199 
-210 ITRGRSVYIGT
+210 
-221 AGIPADHIF
+221 
-230 GYGKGNGLR
+230 
-239 KIEEQTDSSQAVTT
+239 
-253 RLRAYGSSKNL
+253 
-264 PTRYY
+264 
-269 TNLCLDVFTK
+269 
-279 CTGGRTYLDDG
+279 
-290 ETRMNLVLYTDI
+290 
-302 AWENRWAYFSTASES
+302 
-317 GSFPVS
+317 
-323 IRVDRYDYDVKANK
+323 
-337 TDVDG
+337 
-342 KELLL
+342 
-347 FYVSTDDGND
+347 
-357 YYNCQYL
+357 
-364 SRQYSSFPKIYI
+364 
-376 TKGASKENWPAQN
+376 
-389 KEYQSD
+389 
-395 ALPNNMSINVLMLP
+395 
-409 GFPKKSL
+409 
-416 KEWWD
+416 
-421 AQDDATKKRIG
+421 
-432 GDREH
+432 H
-437 DFSQDRFRPYVDSLN
+437 D
-452 AKEIG
+452 K
-457 VRQSSLF
+457 
-464 FDNDNEKEGIIE
+464 
-476 IYPTIEEM
+476 
-484 EVGGVRIDEIDE
+484 
-496 GSVSITDNGVFA
+496 
-508 DGATIPPF
+508 
-516 TLKLKKEVNFD
+516 
-527 INSIRQNDFSVSMKD
+527 
-542 GMCAGRTFKVGGS
+542 
-555 AKGED
+555 
-560 GRWVL
+560 
-565 TMERVKD
+565 
-572 EDLGLYFPYKD
+572 
-583 FQIKKGDHFVLSG
+583 
-596 IELPDEYVEYSAEKL
+596 
-611 LTYAIA
+611 
-617 WLDENDHTQKVY
+617 
-629 TPQIDNVYM
+629 
-638 ARQHDSAEADESGMA
+638 
-653 VSLYKSLR
+653 
-661 AGDMLTFADD
+661 
-671 DLGLSVTMTIDQLTI
+671 
-686 KESGGK
+686 
-692 IPEYTITLK
+692 
-701 KKTDVGTIQ
+701 
-710 RIENKIDSLVSG
+710 
-722 NGLSGGGGLLEPQ
+722 
-735 IKQLIKSY
+735 
-743 GSTFFLSKLK
+743 
-753 EDAASGLIRFQR
+753 
-765 GIAIGKKYGV
+765 
-775 TEGGDAQLS
+775 
-784 SVSASRVSD
+784 
-793 GRSTSADRVITGASG
+793 RSTNADRVLTGAQG
-808 YDVYMGDD
+808 YDIYMGDD
-816 GKSYAYLDNIVVRQK
+816 GKSYGYIDNLIVRQK
-831 AVFAETEIRK
+831 ALFASTEIRK
-841 VSYAGGSVTY
+841 VSYAGGSVIY

-856 SIVKVDYLTDATGS
+856 TIVKVAYVLDTAGA

-906 SGNRYYWRLV
+906 NGNRYYWRLV

-952 EGVFSEENGNLLT
+952 EGVFSEEKGNLLT

-972 IAITTGCGN
+972 IAITTGGGN

-1020 VIVQAGDQIRWMS
+1020 VIVQAGDQIRWMR

-1070 DEAGNDIAT
+1070 DEAGNDIAN
-1079 PYQWKRRTAMMSPG
+1079 PYQWKRRTAKMSPG
-1093 AWLVNAKRF
+1093 GWLVNAKRF

-1139 PNQYTMSVVK
+1139 PNQYTASVVK

-1161 KIYGVLTADE
+1161 KLYGVLTADE
-1171 NKNDVVLEY
+1171 NKNDVVVEY
-1180 GSPLWPMFVASL
+1180 GSPLWPVLVAVL

-1270 YLFYMTDET
+1270 YLFYMTDDT

-1291 TQYTIEEAKTGDS
+1291 TQYTIEEAKPGDS

-1312 VKGVDGILFSCYAKD
+1312 VKDVDGVLFSCYAKD
-1327 ADGNTD
+1327 ANGNTD
-1333 WRDMGVWRGRDG
+1333 WRDLGVWRGRDG

-1356 FDTGVDGLVD
+1356 FDTGMDGLVD
-1366 MGAQTGVISNISAQ
+1366 MGAQTGAISNIRAR
-1380 RGGEAVA
+1380 RGGETVA

-1402 SGTTVKVTAVD
+1402 SGTTVTVTAVD
-1413 KQTIVMADGTE
+1413 KQTIVMDDGTE
-1424 KTMSVGGGYIGVDC
+1424 KTISVGGGYIGVDC
-1438 MVGGAAYHVTIPM
+1438 MVGGSAYHVTIPM

-1470 ATFTKYKK
+1470 ATFTKYKE
-1478 TTDGRLE
+1478 TTDGRLV
-1485 KAESSIKQ
+1485 KAESNISM
-1493 NADAI
+1493 NAEAI
-1498 SLKVSCAD
+1498 SQKVSRKD
-1506 MEAAGMDITADSV
+1506 MEAAGMDITSDSV

-1533 ETVAV
+1533 EEVAV

-1565 EIGVTNPQGKTNI
+1565 EIGVMNPQGKTNM

-1622 WVAVALGTDM
+1622 WVAVVLGTDM
-1632 ASKCLWSDGTW
+1632 ANKCLWSDGTW
-1643 HDAEPLTA
+1643 HDAAPKAA
-1651 TGLSCRWYKMAIGNL
+1651 TGLSWRWYKMAIGNL
-1666 ATAAFTETPGGADSQ
+1666 AAAAFTETPGGAEAQ
-1681 PVPPTGNQP
+1681 PVPPTGKQP
-1690 KWTENGYQAVALHK
+1690 QWTEHGYQAVALHK

-1710 NDTAVADDAAGL
+1710 NGTAVADDAAGL

-1750 EAEGLWLPWDGTV
+1750 EAAGQWLPWDGTV

-1769 AGNVYY
+1769 ASNVYY

>member
-1 MDRLRIYHQ
+1 MTQATTKDYWISPTALYIELNALGNPNYIQASCISGAQILVYVKDIIGFDAGHNYRRWPLQAAPTVFNSNTEKYVYAAIPRDFTSNRLALIVFPSEQVDIYGKNEQ
-10 DGRELTDAVG
+10 EEQIG
-20 RGVEVLSVEDNDKW
+20 
-34 MGEHSVDVSVSSP
+34 SVDYYYIFLQGIITSSGDNGTVQRDWK
-47 FPIGWCI
+47 IG
-54 GDYIDYRGERFEI
+54 
-67 NYEPGRIKSS
+67 GRIVSGYLSS
-77 RAGSDGGAFVY
+77 DEAISAIPNESEWYNYSSVDSIVTFLKNLTMKVGTCFHEFFARSIKILSGGDLTFEGQTPLTGIADKNTSVISEDKIVTPKYVDDNFLSSQLPDTAKGLITFEDGLYCKGA
-88 NNVKFDSK
+88 
-96 QYELVRSEFL
+96 
-106 DVVLY
+106 
-111 DNGQHYTSLPKF
+111 
-123 AFYAS
+123 A
-128 SLDDIADRI
+128 IADR
-137 QANLNEQYGDG
+137 
-148 VWQIY
+148 V
-153 TRNKAKSL
+153 
-161 NRGCDAAEWS
+161 
-171 LRYGDGVE
+171 
-179 DNVIKAQ
+179 
-186 SISVSSQSCWDVL
+186 
-199 SLVNSTFDVNF
+199 
-210 ITRGRSVYIGT
+210 
-221 AGIPADHIF
+221 
-230 GYGKGNGLR
+230 
-239 KIEEQTDSSQAVTT
+239 
-253 RLRAYGSSKNL
+253 
-264 PTRYY
+264 
-269 TNLCLDVFTK
+269 
-279 CTGGRTYLDDG
+279 
-290 ETRMNLVLYTDI
+290 
-302 AWENRWAYFSTASES
+302 
-317 GSFPVS
+317 
-323 IRVDRYDYDVKANK
+323 
-337 TDVDG
+337 
-342 KELLL
+342 
-347 FYVSTDDGND
+347 
-357 YYNCQYL
+357 
-364 SRQYSSFPKIYI
+364 
-376 TKGASKENWPAQN
+376 
-389 KEYQSD
+389 
-395 ALPNNMSINVLMLP
+395 
-409 GFPKKSL
+409 
-416 KEWWD
+416 
-421 AQDDATKKRIG
+421 
-432 GDREH
+432 H
-437 DFSQDRFRPYVDSLN
+437 D
-452 AKEIG
+452 K
-457 VRQSSLF
+457 
-464 FDNDNEKEGIIE
+464 
-476 IYPTIEEM
+476 
-484 EVGGVRIDEIDE
+484 
-496 GSVSITDNGVFA
+496 
-508 DGATIPPF
+508 
-516 TLKLKKEVNFD
+516 
-527 INSIRQNDFSVSMKD
+527 
-542 GMCAGRTFKVGGS
+542 
-555 AKGED
+555 
-560 GRWVL
+560 
-565 TMERVKD
+565 
-572 EDLGLYFPYKD
+572 
-583 FQIKKGDHFVLSG
+583 
-596 IELPDEYVEYSAEKL
+596 
-611 LTYAIA
+611 
-617 WLDENDHTQKVY
+617 
-629 TPQIDNVYM
+629 
-638 ARQHDSAEADESGMA
+638 
-653 VSLYKSLR
+653 
-661 AGDMLTFADD
+661 
-671 DLGLSVTMTIDQLTI
+671 
-686 KESGGK
+686 
-692 IPEYTITLK
+692 
-701 KKTDVGTIQ
+701 
-710 RIENKIDSLVSG
+710 
-722 NGLSGGGGLLEPQ
+722 
-735 IKQLIKSY
+735 
-743 GSTFFLSKLK
+743 
-753 EDAASGLIRFQR
+753 
-765 GIAIGKKYGV
+765 
-775 TEGGDAQLS
+775 
-784 SVSASRVSD
+784 
-793 GRSTSADRVITGASG
+793 RSTNADRVLTGAQG
-808 YDVYMGDD
+808 YDIYMGDD
-816 GKSYAYLDNIVVRQK
+816 GKSYGYIDNLIVRQK
-831 AVFAETEIRK
+831 ALFASTEIRK
-841 VSYAGGSVTY
+841 ISYAGGSVIY

-856 SIVKVDYLTDATGS
+856 TIVKVAYVLDTAGS

-972 IAITTGCGN
+972 IAITTGGGN

-992 DDNGVALGEKTFYGY
+992 DDNGVALGDKTFYGY

-1020 VIVQAGDQIRWMS
+1020 VIVQAGDQIRWTS

-1070 DEAGNDIAT
+1070 DEAGNDIAN

-1139 PNQYTMSVVK
+1139 PNQYTASVVK

-1171 NKNDVVLEY
+1171 NKNDVVVAY
-1180 GSPLWPMFVASL
+1180 GSPLWPVFVASL

-1291 TQYTIEEAKTGDS
+1291 TQYTIEEAQPGDS

-1312 VKGVDGILFSCYAKD
+1312 VKGVDGILYVCYAKD
-1327 ADGNTD
+1327 ANGNTD

-1356 FDTGVDGLVD
+1356 FDTGMDGLVD

-1402 SGTTVKVTAVD
+1402 SGTTVTVTAVD
-1413 KQTIVMADGTE
+1413 KQTVVMADGTE

-1470 ATFTKYKK
+1470 ATFTSYKK

-1485 KAESSIKQ
+1485 KAESNIKQ
-1493 NADAI
+1493 NANAI
-1498 SLKVSCAD
+1498 SLKVSRKD
-1506 MEAAGMDITADSV
+1506 MEAAGMDITEDSV
-1519 VLTATQTLIRNQQG
+1519 VLTATQTLIKNQQG
-1533 ETVAV
+1533 ENVAV

-1565 EIGVTNPQGKTNI
+1565 EIGVMNPQGKTNM

-1622 WVAVALGTDM
+1622 WVSVALGTDM
-1632 ASKCLWSDGTW
+1632 SSKCLWSDGTW
-1643 HDAEPLTA
+1643 HDAEPQTA

-1666 ATAAFTETPGGADSQ
+1666 AAAAFTETPGGADSQ
-1681 PVPPTGNQP
+1681 PVPPTGKQP
-1690 KWTENGYQAVALHK
+1690 KWAENGYQAVALHK

-1710 NDTAVADDAAGL
+1710 NGTAVADDAAGL

-1769 AGNVYY
+1769 VSNVYY

>member
-1 MDRLRIYHQ
+1 MTQATTKDYWISPTALYIELNALGNPNYIQASCISGAQILVYVKDIIGFDAGHNYRRWPLQAAPTVFNSNTEKYVYAAIPRDFTSNRLALIVFPSEQVDIYGKNEQ
-10 DGRELTDAVG
+10 EEQIG
-20 RGVEVLSVEDNDKW
+20 
-34 MGEHSVDVSVSSP
+34 SVDYYYIFLQGIITSSGENGTVQRDWK
-47 FPIGWCI
+47 IG
-54 GDYIDYRGERFEI
+54 
-67 NYEPGRIKSS
+67 GRIVSGYLSS
-77 RAGSDGGAFVY
+77 DEAISAIPNEGEWYNYSSVDSIVTFLKNLTMKAGTFFHEFFARSIKILSGGDLSFEGQTPLTGIADKNTSVISDDKIVTPKYVDDNFLSSQLPDTAKGLITFEDGLYCKGA
-88 NNVKFDSK
+88 
-96 QYELVRSEFL
+96 
-106 DVVLY
+106 
-111 DNGQHYTSLPKF
+111 
-123 AFYAS
+123 A
-128 SLDDIADRI
+128 IADR
-137 QANLNEQYGDG
+137 
-148 VWQIY
+148 V
-153 TRNKAKSL
+153 
-161 NRGCDAAEWS
+161 
-171 LRYGDGVE
+171 
-179 DNVIKAQ
+179 
-186 SISVSSQSCWDVL
+186 
-199 SLVNSTFDVNF
+199 
-210 ITRGRSVYIGT
+210 
-221 AGIPADHIF
+221 
-230 GYGKGNGLR
+230 
-239 KIEEQTDSSQAVTT
+239 
-253 RLRAYGSSKNL
+253 
-264 PTRYY
+264 
-269 TNLCLDVFTK
+269 
-279 CTGGRTYLDDG
+279 
-290 ETRMNLVLYTDI
+290 
-302 AWENRWAYFSTASES
+302 
-317 GSFPVS
+317 
-323 IRVDRYDYDVKANK
+323 
-337 TDVDG
+337 
-342 KELLL
+342 
-347 FYVSTDDGND
+347 
-357 YYNCQYL
+357 
-364 SRQYSSFPKIYI
+364 
-376 TKGASKENWPAQN
+376 
-389 KEYQSD
+389 
-395 ALPNNMSINVLMLP
+395 
-409 GFPKKSL
+409 
-416 KEWWD
+416 
-421 AQDDATKKRIG
+421 
-432 GDREH
+432 H
-437 DFSQDRFRPYVDSLN
+437 D
-452 AKEIG
+452 K
-457 VRQSSLF
+457 
-464 FDNDNEKEGIIE
+464 
-476 IYPTIEEM
+476 
-484 EVGGVRIDEIDE
+484 
-496 GSVSITDNGVFA
+496 
-508 DGATIPPF
+508 
-516 TLKLKKEVNFD
+516 
-527 INSIRQNDFSVSMKD
+527 
-542 GMCAGRTFKVGGS
+542 
-555 AKGED
+555 
-560 GRWVL
+560 
-565 TMERVKD
+565 
-572 EDLGLYFPYKD
+572 
-583 FQIKKGDHFVLSG
+583 
-596 IELPDEYVEYSAEKL
+596 
-611 LTYAIA
+611 
-617 WLDENDHTQKVY
+617 
-629 TPQIDNVYM
+629 
-638 ARQHDSAEADESGMA
+638 
-653 VSLYKSLR
+653 
-661 AGDMLTFADD
+661 
-671 DLGLSVTMTIDQLTI
+671 
-686 KESGGK
+686 
-692 IPEYTITLK
+692 
-701 KKTDVGTIQ
+701 
-710 RIENKIDSLVSG
+710 
-722 NGLSGGGGLLEPQ
+722 
-735 IKQLIKSY
+735 
-743 GSTFFLSKLK
+743 
-753 EDAASGLIRFQR
+753 
-765 GIAIGKKYGV
+765 
-775 TEGGDAQLS
+775 
-784 SVSASRVSD
+784 
-793 GRSTSADRVITGASG
+793 RSTNADRVLTGAQG
-808 YDVYMGDD
+808 YDIYMGDD
-816 GKSYAYLDNIVVRQK
+816 GKSYGYIDNLIVRQN
-831 AVFAETEIRK
+831 ALFASTEIRK
-841 VSYAGGSVTY
+841 VSYADGSVLY

-856 SIVKVDYLTDATGS
+856 TIVKVAYVFDSADS

-952 EGVFSEENGNLLT
+952 EGVFSEEKGNLLT

-972 IAITTGCGN
+972 IAITTEGGN

-986 VSDETE
+986 VSDETA

-1070 DEAGNDIAT
+1070 DEAGNDIAN
-1079 PYQWKRRTAMMSPG
+1079 PYQWKRRTAKMSPG
-1093 AWLVNAKRF
+1093 GWLVNAKRF

-1129 LTIHQ
+1129 LAIHQ

-1139 PNQYTMSVVK
+1139 PNQYTASVVK
-1149 HYGSLTETVEGA
+1149 HYGSLTEAVEGA

-1171 NKNDVVLEY
+1171 NKNDVVVEY
-1180 GSPLWPMFVASL
+1180 GSPLWPVLVAVL

-1291 TQYTIEEAKTGDS
+1291 TQYTIEEAKPGDS

-1312 VKGVDGILFSCYAKD
+1312 VKDVDGVLFSCYAKD
-1327 ADGNTD
+1327 ANGNTD
-1333 WRDMGVWRGRDG
+1333 WRDLGVWRGRDG

-1356 FDTGVDGLVD
+1356 FDTGMDGLVD
-1366 MGAQTGVISNISAQ
+1366 MGAQTGAISNISAQ
-1380 RGGEAVA
+1380 RGGEPVA
-1387 VEITQ
+1387 VEITH
-1392 VTGTGCTASA
+1392 VTGTGCTASF
-1402 SGTTVKVTAVD
+1402 SGTTVTVTAVD

-1424 KTMSVGGGYIGVDC
+1424 KDMSVGGGYIGVDC

-1485 KAESSIKQ
+1485 KAESNIKQ
-1493 NADAI
+1493 NADNI
-1498 SLKVSCAD
+1498 SLKVSRND
-1506 MEAAGMDITADSV
+1506 MVKAGMDITADSV
-1519 VLTATQTLIRNQQG
+1519 VLTATQTLIKNQQG

-1565 EIGVTNPQGKTNI
+1565 EIGVMNPQGKTNM

-1622 WVAVALGTDM
+1622 WVAVVLGTDM
-1632 ASKCLWSDGTW
+1632 ANKCLWSDGTW
-1643 HDAEPLTA
+1643 HDAEPKAA
-1651 TGLSCRWYKMAIGNL
+1651 TGLSWRWYKMAIGNL
-1666 ATAAFTETPGGADSQ
+1666 AAAAFTETPGGAEAQ
-1681 PVPPTGNQP
+1681 PVPPTGKQP
-1690 KWTENGYQAVALHK
+1690 QWTEHGYQAVALHK

-1710 NDTAVADDAAGL
+1710 NGTAVADDAAGL

-1750 EAEGLWLPWDGTV
+1750 EAEGQWLPWDGTV

-1769 AGNVYY
+1769 ASNVYY